1 MAKKKDVTTDNEIF
15 VAQKLAEDEL
25 NINEINKPLEM
36 LDFKSF
42 DNNKDLLDYQQQALI
57 NAFRMLVAYFRDF
70 KENKKEFYAFY
81 QKHYSFAHCDFAK
94 KKLNPLLKSH
104 FKVENHCV
112 SFENFINR
120 LAFYMA
126 TGSGKTI
133 VIIKLV
139 ELLSVAIR
147 MGLIPK
153 KNIMFFSANE
163 HLIKQFEKEIEKYNR
178 NKDYFKQ
185 IDFKNLKSVTNKDF
199 HHAPKNSF
207 IEKIAL
213 FYYRADL
220 MSDEESKEN
229 LLNYKDYWDNGEN
242 YVILDEAHK
251 GNKTESKR
259 QAIFSLLSLKGF
271 LFNFSATFTEE
282 SDLITAVYNLSVGE
296 WVKLGYGKESV
307 LLKKNNLNAFKE
319 LKDLNDREKEIALL
333 KALLLLGMQK
343 RHQTEG
349 YFYDPLMLVFTH
361 SVNVKNSDAEI
372 FFKTLARVIENDDG
386 SDFLKAKDDL
396 LEELKNPEFLFSD
409 DKDKGYKVNVFKESL
424 KSMDFKGL
432 KEEVFYAS
440 NGHIEVI
447 INPKNNQEI
456 AFKLN
461 TSDKVFCL
469 IRIGDITEWICEK
482 LKSVKVV
489 SKNLSFKEE
498 SYFSQI
504 DKSSINILVGS
515 RTFDTGWDST
525 RPSVILFLNIGLDDD
540 AKKLVKQS
548 FGRGVRIESVKN
560 QRQRLAYL
568 DIDEAIK
575 KDLKPNA
582 AMLETLFVIPTNHAS
597 LEAILKIQKESENKG
612 ENRGSWREIKLEKTP
627 IKHALFVPC
636 YRKEQ
641 TNALKISPSASF
653 KMSEKNFKDLKEYFH
668 LMSEKHF
675 ILKHE
680 IYDPKDYTLL
690 KEMIQTAHFKKV
702 PTWHY
707 KDLDH
712 MISEIKGKKGYTL
725 LKDLI
730 QTAHFKKVS
739 TWHYKDLDHMIS
751 EIKGK
756 LYPNQKVPKDEFN
769 ALDSEKIVHF
779 KRIKVRADKKEE
791 LIQTIQ
797 EVKEYAPLDKETLRI
812 KIAQGEIDPY
822 DTEKHKQDKTFKV
835 DEAEL
840 LKLKEHYYT
849 PLIKAKN
856 CDWLKHVVKVES
868 ESDFLEE
875 LLKIVETLQENYDF
889 WAFSKIDE
897 HLDNLFIP
905 YFNNAAER
913 KFFPDFIFWLQ
924 KGGTQIICF
933 IDPKGS
939 KHTDYEHKA
948 DAYQLFKDK
957 IFNPKNDPNL
967 KIKVVLKFYGDKD
980 DVGERY
986 RDDWIK
992 EGELKDFFLKQLA

>member
-25 NINEINKPLEM
+25 NTNEINEPLER

-42 DNNKDLLDYQQQALI
+42 DNNKELLDYQQQALI
-57 NAFRMLVAYFRDF
+57 NAFRMLAAYFRDF

-81 QKHYSFAHCDFAK
+81 QKHYSFANCDFAK

-163 HLIKQFEKEIEKYNR
+163 NLIKQFEKEIEKYNR
-178 NKDYFKQ
+178 GKDYFKQ
-185 IDFKNLKSVTNKDF
+185 IDFKSLKSVTNKDF
-199 HHAPKNSF
+199 HHAPKDFF

-220 MSDEESKEN
+220 MNDEESKEN

-251 GNKTESKR
+251 GNKSESKR

-343 RHQTEG
+343 RYQTEG

-386 SDFLKAKDDL
+386 SDFLKAKEDL

-409 DKDKGYKVNVFKESL
+409 GKDKDYKVKVFKEGL

-469 IRIGDITEWICEK
+469 IKIGDITEWICEK

-515 RTFDTGWDST
+515 RTFETGWDST

-568 DIDEAIK
+568 DIDGAIK
-575 KDLKPNA
+575 KALKPNA
-582 AMLETLFVIPTNHAS
+582 AMLETLFVIPTNYAS
-597 LEAILKIQKESENKG
+597 LEAILKFQKESENKG
-612 ENRGSWREIKLEKTP
+612 ENRGSWREIKLEKTR
-627 IKHALFVPC
+627 IEHALFVPC
-636 YRKEQ
+636 YQKKQ

-680 IYDPKDYTLL
+680 IYDPKDYELL
-690 KEMIQTAHFKKV
+690 R
-702 PTWHY
+702 
-707 KDLDH
+707 
-712 MISEIKGKKGYTL
+712 
-725 LKDLI
+725 DLI

-739 TWHYKDLDHMIS
+739 TWHYKDLDYMIS

-769 ALDSEKIVHF
+769 ALDNEKIVHF
-779 KRIKVRADKKEE
+779 KRVKVRADKQEE
-791 LIQTIQ
+791 LVKTIQ
-797 EVKEYAPLDKETLRI
+797 EVKEYAPLDKETLI
-812 KIAQGEIDPY
+812 KKIAQGEIDPY
-822 DTEKHKQDKTFKV
+822 DTEKHKQNKTFKV

-856 CDWLKHVVKVES
+856 CDWLKHVVKVKS

-875 LLKIVETLQENYDF
+875 LLKITETLQENYDF

-905 YFNNAAER
+905 YIDNATER
-913 KFFPDFIFWLQ
+913 RFFPDFIFWLQ

-957 IFNPKNDPNL
+957 IFNPKDNPNF
-967 KIKVVLKFYGDKD
+967 KIKVVLKFYGNKD

-986 RDDWIK
+986 RDLWIEK
-992 EGELKDFFLKQLA
+992 GKLEDFFLKQLA

>member
-1 MAKKKDVTTDNEIF
+1 MAKKKDLTSYNEIF

-25 NINEINKPLEM
+25 NTNEINEPLERI
-36 LDFKSF
+36 DFKSF
-42 DNNKDLLDYQQQALI
+42 DNNKELLDYQQQALI

-81 QKHYSFAHCDFAK
+81 QKHYSFANCDFTH

-104 FKVENHCV
+104 FKVENQCV

-147 MGLIPK
+147 MGLIPN

-163 HLIKQFEKEIEKYNR
+163 NLIKQFEKEIEKYNR
-178 NKDYFKQ
+178 GKDFSKQ
-185 IDFKNLKSVTNKDF
+185 IDFKNLKSITHQDF
-199 HHAPKNSF
+199 HRAPKGF
-207 IEKIAL
+207 FEKITL

-220 MSDEESKEN
+220 MNDEESKEN

-251 GNKTESKR
+251 GNKSESKR

-282 SDLITAVYNLSVGE
+282 SDLITSVYNLSVGE

-307 LLKKNNLNAFKE
+307 LLKKNNLNAFKD

-343 RHQTEG
+343 RYKTEV
-349 YFYDPLMLVFTH
+349 YFHDPLMLVFTH
-361 SVNVKNSDAEI
+361 SVNVENSDAEI
-372 FFKTLARVIENDDG
+372 FFKTLVRVIENDDG
-386 SDFLKAKDDL
+386 NDFVKAKENL
-396 LEELKNPEFLFSD
+396 LEEIKDTEFLFSANK
-409 DKDKGYKVNVFKESL
+409 DKDYKVKVFKEGL

-469 IRIGDITEWICEK
+469 IKIGDITEWICEK

-504 DKSSINILVGS
+504 DRSSINILVGS
-515 RTFDTGWDST
+515 RTFETGWDST

-568 DIDEAIK
+568 EIDEAIK
-575 KDLKPNA
+575 ENLKPNA

-597 LEAILKIQKESENKG
+597 LEAILKIQKESENRG
-612 ENRGSWREIKLEKTP
+612 ESRGTWREITLEKTP
-627 IKHALFVPC
+627 IKHDLFVPC
-636 YRKEQ
+636 YRKEP
-641 TNALKISPSASF
+641 TSILKLPENASF
-653 KMSEKNFKDLKEYFH
+653 KMSEKNFKDLKECFN

-680 IYDPKDYTLL
+680 IYDPKDYATL
-690 KEMIQTAHFKKV
+690 KDMIQQAHV
-702 PTWHY
+702 
-707 KDLDH
+707 
-712 MISEIKGKKGYTL
+712 
-725 LKDLI
+725 
-730 QTAHFKKVS
+730 KKVS
-739 TWHYKDLDHMIS
+739 TWHYKDLDYMIS

-779 KRIKVRADKKEE
+779 KRIKVKAGKKEE
-791 LIQTIQ
+791 LVKKIQ
-797 EVKEYAPLDKETLRI
+797 EVKEYAPLDKETLRK

-822 DTEKHKQDKTFKV
+822 DTEKHKQDKTFEV
-835 DEAEL
+835 DGAEL

-856 CDWLKHVVKVES
+856 CDWLKHVVKVKS

-875 LLKIVETLQENYDF
+875 LLKITETLQENYDF

-905 YFNNAAER
+905 YINDATER
-913 KFFPDFIFWLQ
+913 RFFPDFIFWLQ
-924 KGGTQIICF
+924 KGDTQIICF
-933 IDPKGS
+933 IDPKGIAYA
-939 KHTDYEHKA
+939 DYEHKA
-948 DAYQLFKDK
+948 DAYKLFKDK
-957 IFNPKNDPNL
+957 IFSPKNNPHF

-980 DVGERY
+980 RVGDNY
-986 RDDWIK
+986 RDYWIQK
-992 EGELKDFFLKQLA
+992 GKLNDFFLTLKD

>member
-1 MAKKKDVTTDNEIF
+1 MAKKKDLTSYNEIF

-25 NINEINKPLEM
+25 NTDEINEPLER

-42 DNNKDLLDYQQQALI
+42 DSNKELLDYQQQALI

-70 KENKKEFYAFY
+70 KGRKKEFYAFY
-81 QKHYSFAHCDFAK
+81 QEHYSFANCDFTN
-94 KKLNPLLKSH
+94 KKLNHLLKSH
-104 FKVENHCV
+104 FKVENQRV

-139 ELLSVAIR
+139 ELLSVAMG

-163 HLIKQFEKEIEKYNR
+163 NLIKQFEKEIEKYNR
-178 NKDYFKQ
+178 GKDFSKQ
-185 IDFKNLKSVTNKDF
+185 IDFKNLKSITHKDF
-199 HHAPKNSF
+199 HRAPKGF
-207 IEKIAL
+207 FEKIAL

-220 MSDEESKEN
+220 MNDEESKEN

-251 GNKTESKR
+251 GNKSESKR

-282 SDLITAVYNLSVGE
+282 SDLITSVYNLSVGE

-307 LLKKNNLNAFKE
+307 LLKKNNLNAFKD

-343 RHQTEG
+343 RYKTEG
-349 YFYDPLMLVFTH
+349 YFHDPLMLVFTH

-386 SDFLKAKDDL
+386 NDFSKAKEDL
-396 LEELKNPEFLFSD
+396 LEELKDPEFLFSANK
-409 DKDKGYKVNVFKESL
+409 DKDYKVKVFKEGL

-432 KEEVFYAS
+432 KEEVFYANS
-440 NGHIEVI
+440 GHIEVI

-515 RTFDTGWDST
+515 RTFETGWDST

-582 AMLETLFVIPTNHAS
+582 AMLETLFVIPTNHVS
-597 LEAILKIQKESENKG
+597 LEAILKIQKESENGG
-612 ENRGSWREIKLEKTP
+612 ESRGSWREIKLEKTL
-627 IKHALFVPC
+627 IKHDLFVPC
-636 YRKEQ
+636 YRKEP
-641 TNALKISPSASF
+641 TSILKIPENASF
-653 KMSEKNFKDLKEYFH
+653 KMSEKNFKDLKEYFN

-680 IYDPKDYTLL
+680 IYDPKDYATL
-690 KEMIQTAHFKKV
+690 KDMIQK
-702 PTWHY
+702 
-707 KDLDH
+707 
-712 MISEIKGKKGYTL
+712 
-725 LKDLI
+725 
-730 QTAHFKKVS
+730 AHFKKVS
-739 TWHYKDLDHMIS
+739 TWHYKDLDYMIS

-756 LYPNQKVPKDEFN
+756 LYPNKKVPKNEFN
-769 ALDSEKIVHF
+769 ALDNEKIVHF
-779 KRIKVRADKKEE
+779 KRIKVKADKQEA
-791 LIQTIQ
+791 LIKTIQ
-797 EVKEYAPLDKETLRI
+797 EVKEHAPLDKETLRI

-822 DTEKHKQDKTFKV
+822 DTEKHKQDKTFEV
-835 DEAEL
+835 DGAEL

-849 PLIKAKN
+849 PLIKAKD
-856 CDWLKHVVKVES
+856 CDWLKHVVKVKS
-868 ESDFLEE
+868 EIDFLQE
-875 LLKIVETLQENYDF
+875 LQDQETTKTLQANYDF
-889 WAFSKIDE
+889 WAFSRIDE

-905 YFNNAAER
+905 YIDGAAER
-913 KFFPDFIFWLQ
+913 RFFPDFIFWLQ
-924 KGGTQIICF
+924 KGDTQIICF
-933 IDPKGS
+933 IDPKGTKIS
-939 KHTDYEHKA
+939 DYQHKA
-948 DAYQLFKDK
+948 GAYKLFKDK
-957 IFNPKNDPNL
+957 IFNPKNDPYF

-980 DVGERY
+980 RVGDNY
-986 RDDWIK
+986 RDYWIQK
-992 EGELKDFFLKQLA
+992 GKLNDFFLTLKD

>member
-1 MAKKKDVTTDNEIF
+1 MAKKKDLTTHNEIF
-15 VAQKLAEDEL
+15 VAQKLAEEEL
-25 NINEINKPLEM
+25 NINEINEPLEM

-42 DNNKDLLDYQQQALI
+42 DNNKELLDYQQQALI
-57 NAFRMLVAYFRDF
+57 NAFRVLVAYFRDF
-70 KENKKEFYAFY
+70 KEDKKEFYAFY
-81 QKHYSFAHCDFAK
+81 QKHYSFANCDFAK
-94 KKLNPLLKSH
+94 KKLNHLLKNS
-104 FKVENHCV
+104 FKVENNCV
-112 SFENFINR
+112 KFENFINR

-139 ELLSVAIR
+139 ELLSVAMG

-178 NKDYFKQ
+178 NKDYSKQ
-185 IDFKNLKSVTNKDF
+185 IDFKNLKGVKNKDF
-199 HHAPKNSF
+199 YHASKDF
-207 IEKIAL
+207 LMEKIAL

-220 MSDEESKEN
+220 MNDEESKEN
-229 LLNYKDYWDNGEN
+229 LLNYKDCWDNGEN

-282 SDLITAVYNLSVGE
+282 SDLITVVYNLSVGE

-343 RHQTEG
+343 RYKVEG

-361 SVNVKNSDAEI
+361 SVNVENSDAEI
-372 FFKTLARVIENDDG
+372 FFKTLARVIENDDEG
-386 SDFLKAKDDL
+386 DFLKAKEDL
-396 LEELKNPEFLFSD
+396 LEELKDPEFLFSD
-409 DKDKGYKVNVFKESL
+409 NKDQDYKIEVFKESL

-432 KEEVFYAS
+432 KEEIFYAS

-469 IRIGDITEWICEK
+469 IKIGDITEWICEK

-568 DIDEAIK
+568 EIDEAIK
-575 KDLKPNA
+575 DRLKPNA

-597 LEAILKIQKESENKG
+597 LEAILKFQKESENGG
-612 ENRGSWREIKLEKTP
+612 ENRGSWREIKLEKTR

-680 IYDPKDYTLL
+680 IYNPKDYTLL

-702 PTWHY
+702 
-707 KDLDH
+707 
-712 MISEIKGKKGYTL
+712 
-725 LKDLI
+725 
-730 QTAHFKKVS
+730 S
-739 TWHYKDLDHMIS
+739 TWHYKDLDDLIS
-751 EIKGK
+751 ILKK
-756 LYPNQKVPKDEFN
+756 RLYLNQKVPKDEFN
-769 ALDSEKIVHF
+769 TLDNEKIVHF
-779 KRIKVRADKKEE
+779 KRVKVRADKKEK

-797 EVKEYAPLDKETLRI
+797 EVKEYAPLDK
-812 KIAQGEIDPY
+812 D
-822 DTEKHKQDKTFKV
+822 KHKQDRTFKV

-849 PLIKAKN
+849 PLIKAKS
-856 CDWLKHVVKVES
+856 CDWLKHVVKIKS

-875 LLKIVETLQENYDF
+875 LLKITETLQENYDF

-905 YFNNAAER
+905 YIDNGATER

-967 KIKVVLKFYGDKD
+967 KIQVVLKFYGNKD
-980 DVGERY
+980 GVGERY
-986 RDDWIK
+986 RDLWIEK
-992 EGELKDFFLKQLA
+992 GKLEDFFLTL

>member
-1 MAKKKDVTTDNEIF
+1 MAKKKDLTSYNEIF

-25 NINEINKPLEM
+25 NTNEINEPLER

-42 DNNKDLLDYQQQALI
+42 DSNKELLDYQQQALI

-81 QKHYSFAHCDFAK
+81 QEHYSFANCDFTH

-104 FKVENHCV
+104 FKVENKCV

-163 HLIKQFEKEIEKYNR
+163 NLIKQFEKEIEKYNR
-178 NKDYFKQ
+178 GKDFSKQ
-185 IDFKNLKSVTNKDF
+185 IDFKNLKSVTHKDF
-199 HHAPKNSF
+199 HRAPKDF
-207 IEKIAL
+207 FEKIAL

-220 MSDEESKEN
+220 MNDEESKEN

-251 GNKTESKR
+251 GNKSESKR

-307 LLKKNNLNAFKE
+307 LLKKNNLSAFKD

-343 RHQTEG
+343 RYKTEG
-349 YFYDPLMLVFTH
+349 YFHDPLMLVFTH
-361 SVNVKNSDAEI
+361 SVNVENSDAEI

-386 SDFLKAKDDL
+386 NDFLKAKEDL
-396 LEELKNPEFLFSD
+396 LEEIKNPEFLFSD
-409 DKDKGYKVNVFKESL
+409 DKDKDYKVKVFKEGL

-469 IRIGDITEWICEK
+469 IKIGDITEWIHEK

-515 RTFDTGWDST
+515 RTFETGWDST

-575 KDLKPNA
+575 KALKPNA
-582 AMLETLFVIPTNHAS
+582 AMLETLFVIPTNPAS
-597 LEAILKIQKESENKG
+597 LEAILNIQKESENGG
-612 ENRGSWREIKLEKTP
+612 ESRGSWREIKLEKTP
-627 IKHALFVPC
+627 IKHKLFVPC
-636 YRKEQ
+636 YRKEP
-641 TNALKISPSASF
+641 TSITELPENASF
-653 KMSEKNFKDLKEYFH
+653 KMSGENFKDLKECFN

-680 IYDPKDYTLL
+680 IYDPKDYEQL
-690 KEMIQTAHFKKV
+690 KKMIQK
-702 PTWHY
+702 
-707 KDLDH
+707 
-712 MISEIKGKKGYTL
+712 
-725 LKDLI
+725 
-730 QTAHFKKVS
+730 AHFKKVS
-739 TWHYKDLDHMIS
+739 TWHYKDLDYMIS

-769 ALDSEKIVHF
+769 ALDNEKIVHF
-779 KRIKVRADKKEE
+779 KRIKVKAHKEEE
-791 LIQTIQ
+791 LIKTIQ
-797 EVKEYAPLDKETLRI
+797 EVKEHEPLDKETLRI

-822 DTEKHKQDKTFKV
+822 DAEKHKQNKTFEV
-835 DEAEL
+835 DDAEL

-849 PLIKAKN
+849 PLIKAKD
-856 CDWLKHVVKVES
+856 CDWLKHVVKVGS
-868 ESDFLEE
+868 EIDFLKE
-875 LLKIVETLQENYDF
+875 LLETETTKTLQENYDF

-905 YFNNAAER
+905 YIGENATER
-913 KFFPDFIFWLQ
+913 RFFPDFIFWLQ
-924 KGGTQIICF
+924 KGDTQIICF
-933 IDPKGS
+933 IDPKGTE
-939 KHTDYEHKA
+939 HTSGLRKA
-948 DAYQLFKDK
+948 DIYKPFKDK
-957 IFNPKNDPNL
+957 VFNSKDDPHF

-980 DVGERY
+980 RVPEEY
-986 RDDWIK
+986 RDYWIK
-992 EGELKDFFLKQLA
+992 KGKLNDFFLTMKD

>member
-1 MAKKKDVTTDNEIF
+1 MAKKKQEVRNNEIF
-15 VAQKLAEDEL
+15 VAQKLAEEEL
-25 NINEINKPLEM
+25 NANEINEPLEM

-42 DNNKDLLDYQQQALI
+42 DNDKELLDYQQQALI

-70 KENKKEFYAFY
+70 KEDKKEFYAFY
-81 QKHYSFAHCDFAK
+81 QKHYSFANCDFAK
-94 KKLNPLLKSH
+94 KKLNHLLKSH

-112 SFENFINR
+112 RFENFINR

-139 ELLSVAIR
+139 ELLSVAMG

-178 NKDYFKQ
+178 NKDYAKQ
-185 IDFKNLKSVTNKDF
+185 IDFKNLKSVKNKDF
-199 HHAPKNSF
+199 YHSPKDF
-207 IEKIAL
+207 LVEMEKIAL

-229 LLNYKDYWDNGEN
+229 LLNYKDCWDNGEN

-259 QAIFSLLSLKGF
+259 QAIFSLLSQKGF

-307 LLKKNNLNAFKE
+307 LLKKNDLNAFKE

-343 RHQTEG
+343 RYKVKG
-349 YFYDPLMLVFTH
+349 YFHDPLMLVFTH
-361 SVNVKNSDAEI
+361 SVNVENSDAEI
-372 FFKTLARVIENDDG
+372 FFKTLARVIENDDE
-386 SDFLKAKDDL
+386 SDFKKAKDDL

-409 DKDKGYKVNVFKESL
+409 GKEQNYRIEVFKESL
-424 KSMDFKGL
+424 KGMDFKGL

-440 NGHIEVI
+440 SGHIEVI

-469 IRIGDITEWICEK
+469 IRIGDITEWIREK

-515 RTFDTGWDST
+515 RAFDTGWDST

-568 DIDEAIK
+568 DIDEAVK
-575 KDLKPNA
+575 EKLEPNA

-597 LEAILKIQKESENKG
+597 LEAILKFQKESENGG

-641 TNALKISPSASF
+641 TNALKIPPSASF

-680 IYDPKDYTLL
+680 IYNPKDY
-690 KEMIQTAHFKKV
+690 E
-702 PTWHY
+702 
-707 KDLDH
+707 
-712 MISEIKGKKGYTL
+712 L
-725 LKDLI
+725 LKDMI
-730 QTAHFKKVS
+730 QKEHFKKVS
-739 TWHYKDLDHMIS
+739 TWHYKDLDYMIS

-769 ALDSEKIVHF
+769 ALDNEKIVHF
-779 KRIKVRADKKEE
+779 KRVKVKASKKEE
-791 LIQTIQ
+791 LMKAIQ

-812 KIAQGEIDPY
+812 KIAQGEIDI
-822 DTEKHKQDKTFKV
+822 DNIDKHKQDRTFKV

-856 CDWLKHVVKVES
+856 CDWLKHVVNVES
-868 ESDFLEE
+868 EIDFLKE
-875 LLKIVETLQENYDF
+875 LQKTETIKTLQENYDF

-905 YFNNAAER
+905 YFNGATER

-924 KGGTQIICF
+924 KGDTQIICF
-933 IDPKGS
+933 IDPKGTE
-939 KHTDYEHKA
+939 HTSSQRKA
-948 DAYQLFKDK
+948 VWYKKLFKDK
-957 IFNPKNDPNL
+957 VFNPKDNPNL

-980 DVGERY
+980 KVVEG
-986 RDDWIK
+986 RDYWIK
-992 EGELKDFFLKQLA
+992 KGKLEYFFLDLKDWSDFIERG

>member
-1 MAKKKDVTTDNEIF
+1 MAKKKDLTTHNEIF

-25 NINEINKPLEM
+25 NANEINEPLEM

-42 DNNKDLLDYQQQALI
+42 DSNKELLDYQQQALI

-81 QKHYSFAHCDFAK
+81 QEHYSFANCDFTN
-94 KKLNPLLKSH
+94 KKLNHLLKSH
-104 FKVENHCV
+104 FKVKNQRV

-139 ELLSVAIR
+139 ELLSVAMG

-163 HLIKQFEKEIEKYNR
+163 NLIKQFEKEIEKYNR
-178 NKDYFKQ
+178 GKDFSKQ
-185 IDFKNLKSVTNKDF
+185 IDFKNLKSVTHKDF
-199 HHAPKNSF
+199 HRAPKDF
-207 IEKIAL
+207 FEKITL

-220 MSDEESKEN
+220 MNDEESKEN

-251 GNKTESKR
+251 GNKSESKR

-282 SDLITAVYNLSVGE
+282 SDLITSVYNLSVGE

-307 LLKKNNLNAFKE
+307 LLKKNNLNAFKD

-343 RHQTEG
+343 RYKTEG
-349 YFYDPLMLVFTH
+349 YFHDPLMLVFTH
-361 SVNVKNSDAEI
+361 SVNVENSDAEI
-372 FFKTLARVIENDDG
+372 FFKTLARVIENDDE
-386 SDFLKAKDDL
+386 SDFVKAKEDL

-409 DKDKGYKVNVFKESL
+409 GKDKDYKVKVFKEGL

-432 KEEVFYAS
+432 KEAVFYAS
-440 NGHIEVI
+440 NGYIEVI

-469 IRIGDITEWICEK
+469 IKIGDITEWICEK
-482 LKSVKVV
+482 LKSVKVA

-568 DIDEAIK
+568 EIDGAIK

-597 LEAILKIQKESENKG
+597 LEAILKFQKESENKG
-612 ENRGSWREIKLEKTP
+612 ENRGSWREIKLEKTR
-627 IKHALFVPC
+627 IEHALFVPC

-641 TNALKISPSASF
+641 TNALKISQSASF
-653 KMSEKNFKDLKEYFH
+653 KMSEKNFKDLKEYFN

-680 IYDPKDYTLL
+680 IYDPKDYALL

-707 KDLDH
+707 KDLD
-712 MISEIKGKKGYTL
+712 Y
-725 LKDLI
+725 
-730 QTAHFKKVS
+730 
-739 TWHYKDLDHMIS
+739 MIS

-779 KRIKVRADKKEE
+779 KRIKVRADKKEK

-797 EVKEYAPLDKETLRI
+797 EVKEHAPLDKETLRT
-812 KIAQGEIDPY
+812 KIAQGEIDI
-822 DTEKHKQDKTFKV
+822 DNIEKHKQDRTFKV

-849 PLIKAKN
+849 PLIKAKD
-856 CDWLKHVVKVES
+856 CDWLKHVVKVKS

-875 LLKIVETLQENYDF
+875 LLKITETLQENYDF

-905 YFNNAAER
+905 YIDNGTTER

-924 KGGTQIICF
+924 KSGTQIICF

-957 IFNPKNDPNL
+957 IFNPKDDPNL

-980 DVGERY
+980 DVADGY
-986 RDDWIK
+986 RDYWIK
-992 EGELKDFFLKQLA
+992 KGKLEDFFLTLKA

>member
-1 MAKKKDVTTDNEIF
+1 MAKKKDLTTDNEIF
-15 VAQKLAEDEL
+15 VAQKLAEEEL
-25 NINEINKPLEM
+25 NANEINEPLER

-42 DNNKDLLDYQQQALI
+42 DSNKELLDYQQQALI

-81 QKHYSFAHCDFAK
+81 QKHYSFANCDFAK

-104 FKVENHCV
+104 FKMENHCV

-163 HLIKQFEKEIEKYNR
+163 NLIKQFEKEIEKYNR
-178 NKDYFKQ
+178 GKDYFKQ
-185 IDFKNLKSVTNKDF
+185 IDFKSLKSVTHKDF
-199 HHAPKNSF
+199 HRAPKNVLKEM
-207 IEKIAL
+207 EKIAL

-220 MSDEESKEN
+220 MNDEESKEN
-229 LLNYKDYWDNGEN
+229 LLNYRDYWDNGEN

-251 GNKTESKR
+251 GNKSESKR

-307 LLKKNNLNAFKE
+307 LLKKNNLSAFKE

-343 RHQTEG
+343 RYQTEG

-361 SVNVKNSDAEI
+361 SVNVENSDAEI
-372 FFKTLARVIENDDG
+372 FFKTLVRVIENDDG
-386 SDFLKAKDDL
+386 SDFLKAKEDL

-409 DKDKGYKVNVFKESL
+409 DKDKGYKVKVFKEGL
-424 KSMDFKGL
+424 KNMDFKGL
-432 KEEVFYAS
+432 KEEVFYAN

-469 IRIGDITEWICEK
+469 IKIGDITEWICEK

-504 DKSSINILVGS
+504 DRSSINILVGS
-515 RTFDTGWDST
+515 RTFETGWDST

-575 KDLKPNA
+575 ENLKPNA

-597 LEAILKIQKESENKG
+597 LEAILKFQKESENKG
-612 ENRGSWREIKLEKTP
+612 ENRGSWREIKLEKTR
-627 IKHALFVPC
+627 IEHALFVPC

-680 IYDPKDYTLL
+680 IYNPKDYALL
-690 KEMIQTAHFKKV
+690 KEMIQTV
-702 PTWHY
+702 
-707 KDLDH
+707 
-712 MISEIKGKKGYTL
+712 
-725 LKDLI
+725 
-730 QTAHFKKVS
+730 HFKKVS
-739 TWHYKDLDHMIS
+739 TWHYKDLDYMIS

-769 ALDSEKIVHF
+769 ALDNEKIVHF
-779 KRIKVRADKKEE
+779 KRIKVKADKKEK

-797 EVKEYAPLDKETLRI
+797 EVKEYAPLDKERI
-812 KIAQGEIDPY
+812 KIAQGEIDI
-822 DTEKHKQDKTFKV
+822 DNIDKHKQDRTFKV

-856 CDWLKHVVKVES
+856 CDWLKHVVKVKS

-875 LLKIVETLQENYDF
+875 LLKITETLQENYDF

-905 YFNNAAER
+905 YIDNGATER

-924 KGGTQIICF
+924 KGSTQFICF

-948 DAYQLFKDK
+948 DAYKLFKDK

-967 KIKVVLKFYGDKD
+967 KIKVVLKFYGNKD

>member
-1 MAKKKDVTTDNEIF
+1 MAKKKDLTTDNEIF

-25 NINEINKPLEM
+25 NTNEINEPLER

-42 DNNKDLLDYQQQALI
+42 DNNKELLDYQQQALI

-81 QKHYSFAHCDFAK
+81 QERYSFAHCDFAK

-178 NKDYFKQ
+178 GKDYSKQ
-185 IDFKNLKSVTNKDF
+185 IDFKSLKSVTHKDF
-199 HHAPKNSF
+199 HRAPKGSF

-251 GNKTESKR
+251 GNKSESKR
-259 QAIFSLLSLKGF
+259 QAIFSLLSLRGF

-343 RHQTEG
+343 RYKTEG

-372 FFKTLARVIENDDG
+372 FFKTLARVIENDDEN
-386 SDFLKAKDDL
+386 DFLKAKEDL

-409 DKDKGYKVNVFKESL
+409 DKDKEKEYKIKVFKEGL
-424 KSMDFKGL
+424 NDLDFKGL

-515 RTFDTGWDST
+515 RTFETGWDST

-582 AMLETLFVIPTNHAS
+582 AMLETLFVIATKS
-597 LEAILKIQKESENKG
+597 ESVKAILDLKEESSDP
-612 ENRGSWREIKLEKTP
+612 SWCEVELEKTP
-627 IKHALFVPC
+627 IEHALFVPC
-636 YRKEQ
+636 YQEKSIKATDLQ
-641 TNALKISPSASF
+641 SGSF

-680 IYDPKDYTLL
+680 IYNPKDY
-690 KEMIQTAHFKKV
+690 E
-702 PTWHY
+702 
-707 KDLDH
+707 
-712 MISEIKGKKGYTL
+712 L

-730 QTAHFKKVS
+730 QTKRFEIELN
-739 TWHYKDLDHMIS
+739 WHYKDLDDLIS
-751 EIKGK
+751 ILKK
-756 LYPNQKVPKDEFN
+756 RLYLNQKVPKDEFN

-779 KRIKVRADKKEE
+779 KRIQVKADKKEE
-791 LIQTIQ
+791 LVKTIQ
-797 EVKEYAPLDKETLRI
+797 EVKEYAPLDKETLRM

-822 DTEKHKQDKTFKV
+822 DTEKHKQDRTFKV
-835 DEAEL
+835 GDAEL

-856 CDWLKHVVKVES
+856 CDWLKHVVKVKS

-875 LLKIVETLQENYDF
+875 LLKITETLQENYDF

-905 YFNNAAER
+905 YIDNSTGER

-924 KGGTQIICF
+924 KGNTQIICF

-948 DAYQLFKDK
+948 DAYKLFKDK
-957 IFNPKNDPNL
+957 VFSSKDDPNL

-980 DVGERY
+980 DVAELY
-986 RDDWIK
+986 RDYWIK
-992 EGELKDFFLKQLA
+992 KGKLEDFFLTLKA

>member
-1 MAKKKDVTTDNEIF
+1 MAKKKQEIRNNEIF
-15 VAQKLAEDEL
+15 VAQKLAEEEL
-25 NINEINKPLEM
+25 NANEINDPLEM

-42 DNNKDLLDYQQQALI
+42 DNNKELLDYQQQALI

-81 QKHYSFAHCDFAK
+81 QKHYSFANCDFAK
-94 KKLNPLLKSH
+94 KKLNHLLKSY

-112 SFENFINR
+112 RFENFINR

-139 ELLSVAIR
+139 ELLSVAMG

-178 NKDYFKQ
+178 GKDYSKQ
-185 IDFKNLKSVTNKDF
+185 IDFKDLKSVTNKDF
-199 HHAPKNSF
+199 YHSPKDF
-207 IEKIAL
+207 FQKIAL

-229 LLNYKDYWDNGEN
+229 LLNYKDCWNNGEN

-259 QAIFSLLSLKGF
+259 QAIFSLLSQKGF

-343 RHQTEG
+343 RYKVEG
-349 YFYDPLMLVFTH
+349 YFHDPLMLVFTH
-361 SVNVKNSDAEI
+361 SVNVENSDAEI
-372 FFKTLARVIENDDG
+372 FFKTLARVIENDDE
-386 SDFLKAKDDL
+386 SDFSKAKDDL
-396 LEELKNPEFLFSD
+396 LEELKAPEFLFSD
-409 DKDKGYKVNVFKESL
+409 GKDQNYKIEVFKKSL
-424 KSMDFKGL
+424 NDMDFKGL
-432 KEEVFYAS
+432 KEAVFYAS

-469 IRIGDITEWICEK
+469 IRIGDITEWIREK
-482 LKSVKVV
+482 LKGVRVV

-504 DKSSINILVGS
+504 DESSINILVGS
-515 RTFDTGWDST
+515 RAFDTGWDST

-568 DIDEAIK
+568 DIDK
-575 KDLKPNA
+575 TVKNNLKPNA

-597 LEAILKIQKESENKG
+597 LEAILKFQKESENGG
-612 ENRGSWREIKLEKTP
+612 ENRGSWHEIKLEKTH
-627 IKHALFVPC
+627 IEHALFVPC

-641 TNALKISPSASF
+641 TNALKIPPSASF

-680 IYDPKDYTLL
+680 IYNPKDY
-690 KEMIQTAHFKKV
+690 E
-702 PTWHY
+702 
-707 KDLDH
+707 
-712 MISEIKGKKGYTL
+712 L
-725 LKDLI
+725 LKDMI
-730 QTAHFKKVS
+730 QKEHFKKVS
-739 TWHYKDLDHMIS
+739 TWHYKDLDYMIS

-769 ALDSEKIVHF
+769 ALDNEKIVHF
-779 KRIKVRADKKEE
+779 KRIKVKAGKKEA
-791 LIQTIQ
+791 LMKTIQ
-797 EVKEYAPLDKETLRI
+797 EVKEYAP
-812 KIAQGEIDPY
+812 Y
-822 DTEKHKQDKTFKV
+822 DTDKHKQDRTFKV
-835 DEAEL
+835 GDAEL

-856 CDWLKHVVKVES
+856 CDWLKHVVKVKS

-875 LLKIVETLQENYDF
+875 LLKITETLQDNYDF

-905 YFNNAAER
+905 YIDNSTGER

-939 KHTDYEHKA
+939 KNTDYECKA
-948 DAYQLFKDK
+948 DAYELFEDK
-957 IFNPKNDPNL
+957 VFNPKDDPNL

-980 DVGERY
+980 GVGERY
-986 RDDWIK
+986 RDLWIEK
-992 EGELKDFFLKQLA
+992 GKLEYFFLNLKD

>member
-1 MAKKKDVTTDNEIF
+1 MAKKKDLTSYNEIF

-25 NINEINKPLEM
+25 NTNEINEPLER

-42 DNNKDLLDYQQQALI
+42 DNNKELLDYQQQALI

-81 QKHYSFAHCDFAK
+81 QEHYSFANCDFAK
-94 KKLNPLLKSH
+94 KKLHPLLKNH
-104 FKVENHCV
+104 FKAENHCV
-112 SFENFINR
+112 SFEHFINR

-163 HLIKQFEKEIEKYNR
+163 NLIKQFEKEIEKYNR
-178 NKDYFKQ
+178 GKDFSKQ
-185 IDFKNLKSVTNKDF
+185 IDFKNLKSITHKDF
-199 HHAPKNSF
+199 HRAPKGF
-207 IEKIAL
+207 FEKIAL

-220 MSDEESKEN
+220 MNDEESKEN

-251 GNKTESKR
+251 GNKSESKR

-282 SDLITAVYNLSVGE
+282 SDLITSVYNLSVGE

-307 LLKKNNLNAFKE
+307 LLKKNNLNAFKD

-343 RHQTEG
+343 RYKIEG

-372 FFKTLARVIENDDG
+372 FFKTLARVIENDDEN
-386 SDFLKAKDDL
+386 DFLKAKEDL
-396 LEELKNPEFLFSD
+396 LEEIKDPEFLFSANK
-409 DKDKGYKVNVFKESL
+409 DKDYKVKVFKEGL

-469 IRIGDITEWICEK
+469 IKIGDITEWICEK

-515 RTFDTGWDST
+515 RTFETGWDST

-575 KDLKPNA
+575 ENLKPNA

-597 LEAILKIQKESENKG
+597 LEAILKIQKESENRG
-612 ENRGSWREIKLEKTP
+612 ESRGSWREIKLEKTP

-636 YRKEQ
+636 YRKEP
-641 TNALKISPSASF
+641 TSILKLPENASF
-653 KMSEKNFKDLKEYFH
+653 KMSEKNFKDLKECFN

-680 IYDPKDYTLL
+680 IYDPKDYEQL
-690 KEMIQTAHFKKV
+690 KKMIQK
-702 PTWHY
+702 
-707 KDLDH
+707 
-712 MISEIKGKKGYTL
+712 E
-725 LKDLI
+725 
-730 QTAHFKKVS
+730 HFKKVS
-739 TWHYKDLDHMIS
+739 TWHYKDLDYMIS

-769 ALDSEKIVHF
+769 ALDNEKIVHF
-779 KRIKVRADKKEE
+779 KRIKVKADKQEE
-791 LIQTIQ
+791 LIKTIQ
-797 EVKEYAPLDKETLRI
+797 EVKEHAPLDKETLRI

-822 DTEKHKQDKTFKV
+822 DAEKHKQDKTFKV
-835 DEAEL
+835 DGTEL

-849 PLIKAKN
+849 PLIKAKD
-856 CDWLKHVVKVES
+856 CDWLKHVVKVKS
-868 ESDFLEE
+868 EIDFLQE
-875 LLKIVETLQENYDF
+875 LQDQETTKTLQENYDF

-905 YFNNAAER
+905 YIGEHVIER
-913 KFFPDFIFWLQ
+913 RFFPDFIFWLQ
-924 KGGTQIICF
+924 KGDTQIICF
-933 IDPKGS
+933 IDPKGTE
-939 KHTDYEHKA
+939 HTSSLRKA
-948 DAYQLFKDK
+948 DVYKLFKDK
-957 IFNPKNDPNL
+957 IFNPKNDPHF

-980 DVGERY
+980 RVPEDY
-986 RDDWIK
+986 RDYWIK
-992 EGELKDFFLKQLA
+992 KGKLNDFFLTMKS

>member
-1 MAKKKDVTTDNEIF
+1 MAKKKDLTSYNEIF

-25 NINEINKPLEM
+25 NTNEINEPLER

-42 DNNKDLLDYQQQALI
+42 DSNKELLDYQQQALT

-70 KENKKEFYAFY
+70 KGSKKEFYAFY
-81 QKHYSFAHCDFAK
+81 QEHYSFANCDFTH

-104 FKVENHCV
+104 FKVENQCV

-139 ELLSVAIR
+139 ELLSVAMG

-163 HLIKQFEKEIEKYNR
+163 NLIKQFEKEIEKYNR
-178 NKDYFKQ
+178 GKNFSKQ
-185 IDFKNLKSVTNKDF
+185 IDFKNLKSITHKDF
-199 HHAPKNSF
+199 HRAPKGF
-207 IEKIAL
+207 FEKIAL

-220 MSDEESKEN
+220 MNDEESKEN

-251 GNKTESKR
+251 GNKSESKR

-282 SDLITAVYNLSVGE
+282 SDLITSVYNLSVGE

-307 LLKKNNLNAFKE
+307 LLKKNNLNAFKDS
-319 LKDLNDREKEIALL
+319 KDLNDREKEIALL

-343 RHQTEG
+343 RYKTEG
-349 YFYDPLMLVFTH
+349 YFYGPLMLVFTH
-361 SVNVKNSDAEI
+361 SVNVENSDAEI

-386 SDFLKAKDDL
+386 NDFSKAKEDL
-396 LEELKNPEFLFSD
+396 LEEIKDPEFLFSD
-409 DKDKGYKVNVFKESL
+409 DKDKDYKVKVFKEGL

-469 IRIGDITEWICEK
+469 IKIGDITEWICEK

-504 DKSSINILVGS
+504 DRSSINILVGS
-515 RTFDTGWDST
+515 RTFETGWDST

-548 FGRGVRIESVKN
+548 FGRGVRIESLKN

-568 DIDEAIK
+568 DIDETIK
-575 KDLKPNA
+575 ENLKPNA

-597 LEAILKIQKESENKG
+597 LEAILTIQKESENRG
-612 ENRGSWREIKLEKTP
+612 ENRGSWREITLEKTP
-627 IKHALFVPC
+627 IKHDLFVPC
-636 YRKEQ
+636 YRKEP
-641 TNALKISPSASF
+641 TSILKIPENASF
-653 KMSEKNFKDLKEYFH
+653 KMSEKNFKDLKEYFN

-680 IYDPKDYTLL
+680 IYDPKDYAAL
-690 KEMIQTAHFKKV
+690 KDMIQK
-702 PTWHY
+702 
-707 KDLDH
+707 
-712 MISEIKGKKGYTL
+712 
-725 LKDLI
+725 
-730 QTAHFKKVS
+730 AHFKKVS
-739 TWHYKDLDHMIS
+739 TWHYKDLDYMIS

-769 ALDSEKIVHF
+769 ALDNEKIVHF
-779 KRIKVRADKKEE
+779 KRIKVKADKQEA
-791 LIQTIQ
+791 LIKTIQ
-797 EVKEYAPLDKETLRI
+797 EVKEHAPLDKETLRI

-822 DTEKHKQDKTFKV
+822 DAEKHKQDKTFEV
-835 DEAEL
+835 DGAEL

-849 PLIKAKN
+849 PLIKAKD
-856 CDWLKHVVKVES
+856 CDWLKHVVKVKS
-868 ESDFLEE
+868 EIDFLQE
-875 LLKIVETLQENYDF
+875 LQDQETTKTLQENYDF

-905 YFNNAAER
+905 YINNVAER
-913 KFFPDFIFWLQ
+913 RFFPDFIFWLQ
-924 KGGTQIICF
+924 KGDTQIICF
-933 IDPKGS
+933 IDPKGI
-939 KHTDYEHKA
+939 TYADYEHKA
-948 DAYQLFKDK
+948 DAYKLFKDK
-957 IFNPKNDPNL
+957 IFNPKNNPHF

-980 DVGERY
+980 RVGDNY
-986 RDDWIK
+986 RDYWIQK
-992 EGELKDFFLKQLA
+992 GKLNDFFLTLKD

>member
-1 MAKKKDVTTDNEIF
+1 MAKKKDLTSYNEIF

-25 NINEINKPLEM
+25 NTNEINEPLER

-42 DNNKDLLDYQQQALI
+42 DSNKELLDYQQRALI

-70 KENKKEFYAFY
+70 KGSKKEFYAFY
-81 QKHYSFAHCDFAK
+81 QEHYPFAHCDFTN
-94 KKLNPLLKSH
+94 KKLNPLLKGY

-163 HLIKQFEKEIEKYNR
+163 NLIKQFEKEIEKYNR
-178 NKDYFKQ
+178 GKDFSKQ
-185 IDFKNLKSVTNKDF
+185 IDFKNLKKVTHKDF
-199 HHAPKNSF
+199 HRTSKGF
-207 IEKIAL
+207 FEKIAL

-220 MSDEESKEN
+220 MNDEESKEN

-251 GNKTESKR
+251 GNKSESKR

-282 SDLITAVYNLSVGE
+282 SDLITSVYNLSVGE

-307 LLKKNNLNAFKE
+307 LLKKNNLNAFKDS
-319 LKDLNDREKEIALL
+319 KDLNDREKEIALL

-343 RHQTEG
+343 RYKTEG

-361 SVNVKNSDAEI
+361 SVNVENSDAEI

-386 SDFLKAKDDL
+386 NDFLKAKEDL
-396 LEELKNPEFLFSD
+396 LEEIKNPEFLFSANK
-409 DKDKGYKVNVFKESL
+409 DKDYKVKVFKEGL

-432 KEEVFYAS
+432 KEEVFYANS
-440 NGHIEVI
+440 GHIEVI

-469 IRIGDITEWICEK
+469 IKIGDITEWICEK

-504 DKSSINILVGS
+504 DRSSINILVGS
-515 RTFDTGWDST
+515 RTFETGWDST

-548 FGRGVRIESVKN
+548 FGRGVRIESIKN

-575 KDLKPNA
+575 ENLKPNA

-597 LEAILKIQKESENKG
+597 LEAILTIQKESENRG
-612 ENRGSWREIKLEKTP
+612 ENRGSWREITLEKTP
-627 IKHALFVPC
+627 IKHDLFVPC
-636 YRKEQ
+636 YRKEP
-641 TNALKISPSASF
+641 TSILKISPNASF
-653 KMSEKNFKDLKEYFH
+653 KMSEKNFKDLKEYFN

-680 IYDPKDYTLL
+680 IYDPKDYATL
-690 KEMIQTAHFKKV
+690 KDMIQK
-702 PTWHY
+702 
-707 KDLDH
+707 
-712 MISEIKGKKGYTL
+712 
-725 LKDLI
+725 
-730 QTAHFKKVS
+730 AHFKKVS
-739 TWHYKDLDHMIS
+739 TWHYKDLDYMIS

-769 ALDSEKIVHF
+769 ALDNEKIVHF
-779 KRIKVRADKKEE
+779 KRIKVKVDKQEA
-791 LIQTIQ
+791 LIKTIQ
-797 EVKEYAPLDKETLRI
+797 EVKEHAPLDKETLI
-812 KIAQGEIDPY
+812 KKIAQGEIDPH
-822 DTEKHKQDKTFKV
+822 DTEKHKQDKTFEV
-835 DEAEL
+835 DGAEL

-849 PLIKAKN
+849 PLIKAKD
-856 CDWLKHVVKVES
+856 CDWLKHVVKVKS
-868 ESDFLEE
+868 EIDFLQE
-875 LLKIVETLQENYDF
+875 LQDQETTKTLQTNYDF

-905 YFNNAAER
+905 YINNVAER
-913 KFFPDFIFWLQ
+913 RFFPDFIFWLQ
-924 KGGTQIICF
+924 KGDTQIICF
-933 IDPKGS
+933 IDPKGI
-939 KHTDYEHKA
+939 TYADYQLKA
-948 DAYQLFKDK
+948 DAYKLFKDK
-957 IFNPKNDPNL
+957 IFNPKNNPHF

-980 DVGERY
+980 KVGDNY
-986 RDDWIK
+986 RDYWIQK
-992 EGELKDFFLKQLA
+992 GKLNDFFLTLKD

>member
-1 MAKKKDVTTDNEIF
+1 MAKKKDLTTHNEIF
-15 VAQKLAEDEL
+15 VAQKLAEEEL
-25 NINEINKPLEM
+25 NANEINDPLEM

-42 DNNKDLLDYQQQALI
+42 DNNKELLDYQQQALI
-57 NAFRMLVAYFRDF
+57 NAFRMLAAYFRDF

-81 QKHYSFAHCDFAK
+81 QKHYSFANCDFAK

-112 SFENFINR
+112 RFENFINR

-139 ELLSVAIR
+139 ELLSVAIG

-178 NKDYFKQ
+178 GKDYFKQ
-185 IDFKNLKSVTNKDF
+185 IDFKNLKSVKNKDF
-199 HHAPKNSF
+199 YHAPKNSF
-207 IEKIAL
+207 IEKIVL

-220 MSDEESKEN
+220 MNDEESKEN

-259 QAIFSLLSLKGF
+259 QAIFSLLSLRGF

-343 RHQTEG
+343 RYQTEG

-386 SDFLKAKDDL
+386 SDFLKAKEDL

-409 DKDKGYKVNVFKESL
+409 GKDKEKEYEIKVFKEGL

-568 DIDEAIK
+568 EIDGAIK
-575 KDLKPNA
+575 KALKPNA

-680 IYDPKDYTLL
+680 IYNPKDYALL
-690 KEMIQTAHFKKV
+690 KEM
-702 PTWHY
+702 
-707 KDLDH
+707 
-712 MISEIKGKKGYTL
+712 
-725 LKDLI
+725 I

-739 TWHYKDLDHMIS
+739 TWHYKDLDYMIS

-769 ALDSEKIVHF
+769 ALDDNEKIVHF
-779 KRIKVRADKKEE
+779 KRIKVKADKQEE
-791 LIQTIQ
+791 LIKTIQ
-797 EVKEYAPLDKETLRI
+797 EVKEHAPLDKERI

-822 DTEKHKQDKTFKV
+822 DTEKHKQNKTFEV
-835 DEAEL
+835 DDAEL

-856 CDWLKHVVKVES
+856 CDWLKHVVKVKS

-875 LLKIVETLQENYDF
+875 LQETETIKTLQENYDF

-905 YFNNAAER
+905 YIDNGTTER
-913 KFFPDFIFWLQ
+913 KFFPDFIFWLE

-957 IFNPKNDPNL
+957 IFNPKDDPNL

-986 RDDWIK
+986 RDLWIEK
-992 EGELKDFFLKQLA
+992 GKLEYFFLDLKD

>member
-1 MAKKKDVTTDNEIF
+1 MAKKKDLTSYNEIF

-25 NINEINKPLEM
+25 NTNEINEPLER

-42 DNNKDLLDYQQQALI
+42 DSNKELLDYQQQALI
-57 NAFRMLVAYFRDF
+57 NAFRMLVAYFKDF
-70 KENKKEFYAFY
+70 KGSKKEFYAFY
-81 QKHYSFAHCDFAK
+81 QKHYSFANCDFTH
-94 KKLNPLLKSH
+94 KKLNHLLKSH

-163 HLIKQFEKEIEKYNR
+163 NLIKQFEKEIEKYNR
-178 NKDYFKQ
+178 GKDFSKQ
-185 IDFKNLKSVTNKDF
+185 IDFKNLKSVKNKDF
-199 HHAPKNSF
+199 YHAPKDFF
-207 IEKIAL
+207 IEKIVL

-220 MSDEESKEN
+220 MNDEESKEN

-251 GNKTESKR
+251 GNKSESKR

-343 RHQTEG
+343 RYKIEG
-349 YFYDPLMLVFTH
+349 YFHDPLMLVFTH

-386 SDFLKAKDDL
+386 NDFLKAKEDL
-396 LEELKNPEFLFSD
+396 LEEIKDPEFLFSD
-409 DKDKGYKVNVFKESL
+409 DKDKDYKVKVFKEGL

-432 KEEVFYAS
+432 KEEVFYAN

-469 IRIGDITEWICEK
+469 IKIGDITEWICEK

-504 DKSSINILVGS
+504 DRSSINILVGS
-515 RTFDTGWDST
+515 RTFETGWDST

-568 DIDEAIK
+568 DIDKSIK

-597 LEAILKIQKESENKG
+597 LEAILKIQKESENRG
-612 ENRGSWREIKLEKTP
+612 EHRGSWREIKLEKTP

-636 YRKEQ
+636 YRKEP
-641 TNALKISPSASF
+641 TSILKIPESASF
-653 KMSEKNFKDLKEYFH
+653 KMSEKNFKDLKEYFN

-680 IYDPKDYTLL
+680 IYDPKDYAML
-690 KEMIQTAHFKKV
+690 KDMIQKV
-702 PTWHY
+702 
-707 KDLDH
+707 
-712 MISEIKGKKGYTL
+712 
-725 LKDLI
+725 
-730 QTAHFKKVS
+730 HFKKVS
-739 TWHYKDLDHMIS
+739 TWHYKDLDYMIS
-751 EIKGK
+751 EIRGK

-769 ALDSEKIVHF
+769 ALDNEKIVHF
-779 KRIKVRADKKEE
+779 KRIKVKADKQEE
-791 LIQTIQ
+791 LVKTIQ
-797 EVKEYAPLDKETLRI
+797 KVKEHAP
-812 KIAQGEIDPY
+812 Y
-822 DTEKHKQDKTFKV
+822 KTFKV

-849 PLIKAKN
+849 PLIKAKD
-856 CDWLKHVVKVES
+856 CDWLKHVVKVKS
-868 ESDFLEE
+868 EIDFLQE
-875 LLKIVETLQENYDF
+875 LQDQETIKTLQENYDF
-889 WAFSKIDE
+889 WGFSKIDE

-905 YFNNAAER
+905 YIDNATER

-924 KGGTQIICF
+924 KSDTQIICF
-933 IDPKGS
+933 IDPKGI
-939 KHTDYEHKA
+939 TYADYEHKA
-948 DAYQLFKDK
+948 DAYKLFKNK
-957 IFNPKNDPNL
+957 IFSPKNNPHF

-980 DVGERY
+980 KVGDNY
-986 RDDWIK
+986 RDYWIQK
-992 EGELKDFFLKQLA
+992 GKLNDFFLTLKD

>member
-1 MAKKKDVTTDNEIF
+1 M
-15 VAQKLAEDEL
+15 
-25 NINEINKPLEM
+25 
-36 LDFKSF
+36 
-42 DNNKDLLDYQQQALI
+42 
-57 NAFRMLVAYFRDF
+57 
-70 KENKKEFYAFY
+70 
-81 QKHYSFAHCDFAK
+81 
-94 KKLNPLLKSH
+94 LKSH
-104 FKVENHCV
+104 FKVENGCV
-112 SFENFINR
+112 KFENFINR

-139 ELLSVAIR
+139 ELLSVAMG

-185 IDFKNLKSVTNKDF
+185 IDFKNLKSVKNKDF
-199 HHAPKNSF
+199 YHAPKNSF
-207 IEKIAL
+207 IEKIVL

-282 SDLITAVYNLSVGE
+282 SDLVTAVYNLSVGE

-343 RHQTEG
+343 RYQTEG

-372 FFKTLARVIENDDG
+372 FFKTLARVIENDDE
-386 SDFLKAKDDL
+386 SDFEKAKDDL

-409 DKDKGYKVNVFKESL
+409 DKDKDYKVKVFKESL

-515 RTFDTGWDST
+515 RAFDTGWDST

-568 DIDEAIK
+568 EIDEAIK

-582 AMLETLFVIPTNHAS
+582 AMLETLFVIATKS
-597 LEAILKIQKESENKG
+597 ESVKAILDLKEESSDP
-612 ENRGSWREIKLEKTP
+612 SWCEVELEKTP
-627 IKHALFVPC
+627 IEHALFVPC
-636 YRKEQ
+636 YQEKSIKATDLQ
-641 TNALKISPSASF
+641 SGSF

-680 IYDPKDYTLL
+680 IYDPKDYALL
-690 KEMIQTAHFKKV
+690 KEM
-702 PTWHY
+702 
-707 KDLDH
+707 
-712 MISEIKGKKGYTL
+712 
-725 LKDLI
+725 I

-739 TWHYKDLDHMIS
+739 TWHYKDLDYMIS

-769 ALDSEKIVHF
+769 ALDNEKIVHF
-779 KRIKVRADKKEE
+779 KRIKVKADKKEE
-791 LIQTIQ
+791 LVKKIQ
-797 EVKEYAPLDKETLRI
+797 EVKEHAPLDK
-812 KIAQGEIDPY
+812 GEIDPY
-822 DTEKHKQDKTFKV
+822 DTDKHKQDRTFKV

-856 CDWLKHVVKVES
+856 CDWLKHVVKVKS

-875 LLKIVETLQENYDF
+875 LLKITETLQENYDF

-905 YFNNAAER
+905 YIDNAAER

-939 KHTDYEHKA
+939 KHTDCEHKA
-948 DAYQLFKDK
+948 DAYQLFEDK
-957 IFNPKNDPNL
+957 VFNPKDDPNL

-986 RDDWIK
+986 RDLWIEK
-992 EGELKDFFLKQLA
+992 GKLEYFFLDLKD

>member
-1 MAKKKDVTTDNEIF
+1 MAKKKDLTSYNEIF
-15 VAQKLAEDEL
+15 VAQKLAEEEL
-25 NINEINKPLEM
+25 NTNEINEPLER

-42 DNNKDLLDYQQQALI
+42 DNNKELLDYQQQALI
-57 NAFRMLVAYFRDF
+57 NAFRILVAYFRDF

-81 QKHYSFAHCDFAK
+81 QEHYSFANCDFTH
-94 KKLNPLLKSH
+94 KKLNPLLKAY

-139 ELLSVAIR
+139 ELLSVAMG

-163 HLIKQFEKEIEKYNR
+163 NLIKQFEKEIEKYNR
-178 NKDYFKQ
+178 GKDFSKQ
-185 IDFKNLKSVTNKDF
+185 IDFKNLKSVTHKDF
-199 HHAPKNSF
+199 HRAPKGF
-207 IEKIAL
+207 FEKIAL

-251 GNKTESKR
+251 GNKFESKR

-282 SDLITAVYNLSVGE
+282 SDLITSVYNLSVGE

-307 LLKKNNLNAFKE
+307 LLKKNNLNAFKDS
-319 LKDLNDREKEIALL
+319 KDLNDREKEIALL

-343 RHQTEG
+343 RYKTEG
-349 YFYDPLMLVFTH
+349 YFHDPLMLVFTH
-361 SVNVKNSDAEI
+361 SVNVENSDAEI
-372 FFKTLARVIENDDG
+372 FFKTLARVIENDDEG
-386 SDFLKAKDDL
+386 DFVKAKEDL
-396 LEELKNPEFLFSD
+396 LEEIKDPEFLFSANK
-409 DKDKGYKVNVFKESL
+409 DKDYKVKVFKEGL

-432 KEEVFYAS
+432 KEEVFYANS
-440 NGHIEVI
+440 GHIEVI

-469 IRIGDITEWICEK
+469 IKIGDITEWICEK

-489 SKNLSFKEE
+489 SKNLSFKEK

-504 DKSSINILVGS
+504 DRSSINILVGS
-515 RTFDTGWDST
+515 RTFETGWDST

-548 FGRGVRIESVKN
+548 FGRGVRIESLKN

-568 DIDEAIK
+568 DIDETIK

-597 LEAILKIQKESENKG
+597 LEAILKIQKESENRG
-612 ENRGSWREIKLEKTP
+612 ENRGSWREITLEKTP

-636 YRKEQ
+636 YRKEP
-641 TNALKISPSASF
+641 TSILKIPESASF
-653 KMSEKNFKDLKEYFH
+653 KMSEKNFKDLKEYFN

-680 IYDPKDYTLL
+680 IYDPKDYTQL
-690 KEMIQTAHFKKV
+690 KEMIQTK
-702 PTWHY
+702 
-707 KDLDH
+707 
-712 MISEIKGKKGYTL
+712 
-725 LKDLI
+725 
-730 QTAHFKKVS
+730 HFKKVS
-739 TWHYKDLDHMIS
+739 TWHYKDLDYMIS

-779 KRIKVRADKKEE
+779 KRIKVKADKQEE
-791 LIQTIQ
+791 LIKTIQ
-797 EVKEYAPLDKETLRI
+797 EVKEHA
-812 KIAQGEIDPY
+812 PY

-835 DEAEL
+835 GDAEL

-849 PLIKAKN
+849 PLIKAKD
-856 CDWLKHVVKVES
+856 CDWLKHVVKVKS
-868 ESDFLEE
+868 EIDFLQE
-875 LLKIVETLQENYDF
+875 LQDQETTKTLQANYDF

-905 YFNNAAER
+905 YIDGAAER
-913 KFFPDFIFWLQ
+913 RFFPDFIFWLQ
-924 KGGTQIICF
+924 KGDTQIICF
-933 IDPKGS
+933 IDPKGIIIS
-939 KHTDYEHKA
+939 DYQLKA
-948 DAYQLFKDK
+948 DAYKLFKNK
-957 IFNPKNDPNL
+957 IFNPKNDPHF
-967 KIKVVLKFYGDKD
+967 KIKVVLKFYGDKNR
-980 DVGERY
+980 VGDNY
-986 RDDWIK
+986 RDYWIQK
-992 EGELKDFFLKQLA
+992 GKLNDFFLTLKD

>member
-1 MAKKKDVTTDNEIF
+1 MAKKKDLTSYNEIF

-25 NINEINKPLEM
+25 NTNEINEPLER

-42 DNNKDLLDYQQQALI
+42 DSNKELLDYQQQALI
-57 NAFRMLVAYFRDF
+57 NAFRMLAAYFRDF

-81 QKHYSFAHCDFAK
+81 QERYSFAHCDFTN
-94 KKLNPLLKSH
+94 KKLNPLLKAY

-163 HLIKQFEKEIEKYNR
+163 NLIKQFEKEIEKYNR
-178 NKDYFKQ
+178 GKDFSKQ
-185 IDFKNLKSVTNKDF
+185 IDFKNLKKVTHKDF
-199 HHAPKNSF
+199 HRAPKDSF
-207 IEKIAL
+207 IKQIAL

-251 GNKTESKR
+251 GNKSESKR

-282 SDLITAVYNLSVGE
+282 SDLITSVYNLSVGE

-307 LLKKNNLNAFKE
+307 LLKKNNLNAFKD

-343 RHQTEG
+343 RYKTEG

-372 FFKTLARVIENDDG
+372 FFKTLARVIENDDE
-386 SDFLKAKDDL
+386 SDFLKAKEDL
-396 LEELKNPEFLFSD
+396 LEELRDPEFLFSD
-409 DKDKGYKVNVFKESL
+409 DKDKNYKVKVFKESL

-432 KEEVFYAS
+432 KEEVFYANS
-440 NGHIEVI
+440 GYIEVI

-469 IRIGDITEWICEK
+469 IKIGDITEWICEK

-489 SKNLSFKEE
+489 IKNLSFKEE

-504 DKSSINILVGS
+504 DRSSINILVGS
-515 RTFDTGWDST
+515 RTFETGWDST

-597 LEAILKIQKESENKG
+597 LEAILNIQKESENRS
-612 ENRGSWREIKLEKTP
+612 ENRGSWCEIKLEKTP
-627 IKHALFVPC
+627 IKHDLFVPC
-636 YRKEQ
+636 YRKEP
-641 TNALKISPSASF
+641 TSILKIPESASF
-653 KMSEKNFKDLKEYFH
+653 KMSEKNFKDLKEYFN

-680 IYDPKDYTLL
+680 IYDPKDYATL
-690 KEMIQTAHFKKV
+690 KEMIQKV
-702 PTWHY
+702 
-707 KDLDH
+707 
-712 MISEIKGKKGYTL
+712 
-725 LKDLI
+725 
-730 QTAHFKKVS
+730 HFKKVS
-739 TWHYKDLDHMIS
+739 TWHYKDLDYMIS

-756 LYPNQKVPKDEFN
+756 LYPNKKVPKDEFN
-769 ALDSEKIVHF
+769 ALDNEKIVHF
-779 KRIKVRADKKEE
+779 KRIKVKADKQEA
-791 LIQTIQ
+791 LIKTIQ
-797 EVKEYAPLDKETLRI
+797 EVEEHAPLDKETLRI
-812 KIAQGEIDPY
+812 KIAQ
-822 DTEKHKQDKTFKV
+822 DKTFKV
-835 DEAEL
+835 GDAEL

-849 PLIKAKN
+849 PLIKAKD
-856 CDWLKHVVKVES
+856 CDWLKHVVKVKS
-868 ESDFLEE
+868 EIDFLQE
-875 LLKIVETLQENYDF
+875 LQDQETTKTLQENYDF

-905 YFNNAAER
+905 YINNVAER
-913 KFFPDFIFWLQ
+913 RFFPDFIFWLQ
-924 KGGTQIICF
+924 KGDTQIICF
-933 IDPKGS
+933 IDPKGTKIS
-939 KHTDYEHKA
+939 DYQHKA
-948 DAYQLFKDK
+948 DAYKLFKDK
-957 IFNPKNDPNL
+957 VFHPKDDPHF

-980 DVGERY
+980 RVGEDY
-986 RDDWIK
+986 RDYWIQK
-992 EGELKDFFLKQLA
+992 GKLNDFFLTLKD

>member
-1 MAKKKDVTTDNEIF
+1 MAKKKQEVRNNEIF
-15 VAQKLAEDEL
+15 VAQKLAEEEL
-25 NINEINKPLEM
+25 NINEINDPLEM

-42 DNNKDLLDYQQQALI
+42 DSNKELLDYQQQALI
-57 NAFRMLVAYFRDF
+57 NAFRMLIAYFRDF

-81 QKHYSFAHCDFAK
+81 QKHYSFANCDFAK

-104 FKVENHCV
+104 FKVENNCV
-112 SFENFINR
+112 KFENFINR

-178 NKDYFKQ
+178 NKDYSKQ
-185 IDFKNLKSVTNKDF
+185 IDFKNLKSVKNKDF
-199 HHAPKNSF
+199 YRASNDVLM
-207 IEKIAL
+207 EKIVL

-220 MSDEESKEN
+220 MSDEENKEN
-229 LLNYKDYWDNGEN
+229 LLNYKDCWDNGEN

-259 QAIFSLLSLKGF
+259 QAIFSLLSLRGF

-343 RHQTEG
+343 RYQTEG
-349 YFYDPLMLVFTH
+349 YFHDPLMLVFTH
-361 SVNVKNSDAEI
+361 SVNVENSDAEI

-386 SDFLKAKDDL
+386 SDFLKAKEDL

-409 DKDKGYKVNVFKESL
+409 GKEQDYKIEVFKEGL

-432 KEEVFYAS
+432 KEAVFYAS
-440 NGHIEVI
+440 NGYIEVI

-469 IRIGDITEWICEK
+469 IRIGDITEWIHEK

-597 LEAILKIQKESENKG
+597 LEAILKFQKESENGG

-627 IKHALFVPC
+627 IEHALFVPC

-680 IYDPKDYTLL
+680 IYNPKDYELL
-690 KEMIQTAHFKKV
+690 KEM
-702 PTWHY
+702 
-707 KDLDH
+707 
-712 MISEIKGKKGYTL
+712 
-725 LKDLI
+725 I

-739 TWHYKDLDHMIS
+739 TWHYKDLDYMIS

-756 LYPNQKVPKDEFN
+756 LYLNQKVPKDEFN
-769 ALDSEKIVHF
+769 ALDNEKIVHF
-779 KRIKVRADKKEE
+779 KRVKVRADKKEK

-797 EVKEYAPLDKETLRI
+797 EVKEYAPLDKE
-812 KIAQGEIDPY
+812 
-822 DTEKHKQDKTFKV
+822 KHKQDRTFKV

-856 CDWLKHVVKVES
+856 CGWLKHVVKVKS

-875 LLKIVETLQENYDF
+875 LLKITETLQENYDF

-905 YFNNAAER
+905 YIDNGATER
-913 KFFPDFIFWLQ
+913 KFFPDFIFWLE

-948 DAYQLFKDK
+948 DAYKLFKDK
-957 IFNPKNDPNL
+957 IFNPKDDPHF
-967 KIKVVLKFYGDKD
+967 KIKVVLKFYGNKD

>member
-1 MAKKKDVTTDNEIF
+1 MAKKKQEVRNNEIF
-15 VAQKLAEDEL
+15 VAQKLAEEEL
-25 NINEINKPLEM
+25 NINEINDPLEM

-42 DNNKDLLDYQQQALI
+42 DSNKELLDYQQQALI

-81 QKHYSFAHCDFAK
+81 QKHYSFANCDFAK
-94 KKLNPLLKSH
+94 KKLNPLLKNY
-104 FKVENHCV
+104 FKVENNCV
-112 SFENFINR
+112 RFENFINR

-178 NKDYFKQ
+178 NKDYSKQ
-185 IDFKNLKSVTNKDF
+185 IDFKNLKSVKNKDF
-199 HHAPKNSF
+199 YHAPKNSF
-207 IEKIAL
+207 IEKIVL

-220 MSDEESKEN
+220 MNDEESKEN
-229 LLNYKDYWDNGEN
+229 LLNYKDCWDNGEN

-251 GNKTESKR
+251 GNKSESKR
-259 QAIFSLLSLKGF
+259 QAIFSLLSLRGF

-343 RHQTEG
+343 RYQTEG

-386 SDFLKAKDDL
+386 SDFLKAKEDL
-396 LEELKNPEFLFSD
+396 LEELKNPELLFSD
-409 DKDKGYKVNVFKESL
+409 DKDQKYKIEVFKEGL

-469 IRIGDITEWICEK
+469 IKIGDITEWICEK

-504 DKSSINILVGS
+504 DKSNINILVGS

-575 KDLKPNA
+575 DKLKPHA
-582 AMLETLFVIPTNHAS
+582 AMLETLFVIATKS
-597 LEAILKIQKESENKG
+597 ESVKAILDLKEESSDP
-612 ENRGSWREIKLEKTP
+612 SWYEVELEKTP
-627 IKHALFVPC
+627 IEHALFVPC
-636 YRKEQ
+636 YQEKCIKATDLE
-641 TNALKISPSASF
+641 SGSF

-680 IYDPKDYTLL
+680 IYDPKDYELL
-690 KEMIQTAHFKKV
+690 KDMIQTKRFEIELN
-702 PTWHY
+702 WHY
-707 KDLDH
+707 KDLD
-712 MISEIKGKKGYTL
+712 
-725 LKDLI
+725 DLI
-730 QTAHFKKVS
+730 SILKKR
-739 TWHYKDLDHMIS
+739 
-751 EIKGK
+751 
-756 LYPNQKVPKDEFN
+756 LYLNQKVPKDEFN
-769 ALDSEKIVHF
+769 ALDDEKIVHF
-779 KRIKVRADKKEE
+779 KRVKVKADKKEK

-797 EVKEYAPLDKETLRI
+797 EVKEYAPLDKETLRM
-812 KIAQGEIDPY
+812 KIAQGEIDI
-822 DTEKHKQDKTFKV
+822 DNIDKHKQDRTFKV

-868 ESDFLEE
+868 EIDFLKE
-875 LLKIVETLQENYDF
+875 LQETETMKTLQENYDF

-905 YFNNAAER
+905 YFNSATER
-913 KFFPDFIFWLQ
+913 KFFPDFIFWLE

-933 IDPKGS
+933 IDPKGTE
-939 KHTDYEHKA
+939 HTSSLRKA
-948 DAYQLFKDK
+948 YWYKELFKDK
-957 IFNPKNDPNL
+957 VFNPKDDPNF

-980 DVGERY
+980 KVVES
-986 RDDWIK
+986 RDLWIK
-992 EGELKDFFLKQLA
+992 KGELKDFFLKQLA

>member
-1 MAKKKDVTTDNEIF
+1 MAKKKDLTTHNEIF
-15 VAQKLAEDEL
+15 VAQKLAEEEL
-25 NINEINKPLEM
+25 DTNEINEPLEM

-42 DNNKDLLDYQQQALI
+42 DNNKELLDYQQQALI
-57 NAFRMLVAYFRDF
+57 NAFRVLVAYFRDF

-81 QKHYSFAHCDFAK
+81 QKHYSFANCDFAK
-94 KKLNPLLKSH
+94 KKLNPLLKNS
-104 FKVENHCV
+104 FKVENGCV
-112 SFENFINR
+112 RFENFINR

-185 IDFKNLKSVTNKDF
+185 IDFKNLKSVKNKDF
-199 HHAPKNSF
+199 YHAPKDF
-207 IEKIAL
+207 LMKKIAL

-220 MSDEESKEN
+220 MNDEGKEN
-229 LLNYKDYWDNGEN
+229 LLNYKDCWDNGEN

-343 RHQTEG
+343 RYKTEG

-396 LEELKNPEFLFSD
+396 LEELKGPEFLFSD
-409 DKDKGYKVNVFKESL
+409 DKDKDYKVEVFKEGL

-568 DIDEAIK
+568 DIDGAIK
-575 KDLKPNA
+575 DRLKPNA

-612 ENRGSWREIKLEKTP
+612 ENRGSWREIKLEKTR
-627 IKHALFVPC
+627 IEHALFVPC

-641 TNALKISPSASF
+641 TNALKIPQSASF
-653 KMSEKNFKDLKEYFH
+653 KMSEKNFKDLKEHFH

-680 IYDPKDYTLL
+680 IYNPKDY
-690 KEMIQTAHFKKV
+690 A
-702 PTWHY
+702 
-707 KDLDH
+707 
-712 MISEIKGKKGYTL
+712 L

-730 QTAHFKKVS
+730 QKEHFKKVS
-739 TWHYKDLDHMIS
+739 TWHYKDLDYMIS

-769 ALDSEKIVHF
+769 ALDNEKIVHF
-779 KRIKVRADKKEE
+779 KRIKVKADKKEK

-797 EVKEYAPLDKETLRI
+797 EVKEYAPLDKETLRK
-812 KIAQGEIDPY
+812 KIAQGEIDI
-822 DTEKHKQDKTFKV
+822 DNIEKHKQNKTFKV
-835 DEAEL
+835 GDAEL

-856 CDWLKHVVKVES
+856 CDWLKHVVKVKS

-875 LLKIVETLQENYDF
+875 LLKVTETLQENYDF

-905 YFNNAAER
+905 YIDNGATER

-948 DAYQLFKDK
+948 DAYKLFKDK
-957 IFNPKNDPNL
+957 VFSSKDDPHF

>member
-1 MAKKKDVTTDNEIF
+1 MAKKKDLTNEIF

-25 NINEINKPLEM
+25 NTNEINEPLER

-42 DNNKDLLDYQQQALI
+42 DSNKELLDYQQQALI

-81 QKHYSFAHCDFAK
+81 QEHYSFANCDFTN
-94 KKLNPLLKSH
+94 KKLNHLLKSH
-104 FKVENHCV
+104 FKVKNQRV

-163 HLIKQFEKEIEKYNR
+163 NLIKQFEKEIEKYNR
-178 NKDYFKQ
+178 GKDFSKQ
-185 IDFKNLKSVTNKDF
+185 IDFKNLKSVTHKDF
-199 HHAPKNSF
+199 HRAPKDF
-207 IEKIAL
+207 FEKIAL

-220 MSDEESKEN
+220 MNDEESKEN

-251 GNKTESKR
+251 GNKSESKR

-282 SDLITAVYNLSVGE
+282 SDLITSVYNLSVGE

-307 LLKKNNLNAFKE
+307 LLKKNNLIAFKD

-343 RHQTEG
+343 RYKTEG
-349 YFYDPLMLVFTH
+349 HFHDPLMLVFTH
-361 SVNVKNSDAEI
+361 SVNVENSDAEI

-386 SDFLKAKDDL
+386 NDFLKAKEDL
-396 LEELKNPEFLFSD
+396 LEEIKNPEFLFSD
-409 DKDKGYKVNVFKESL
+409 GKDKDYKVKVFKESL
-424 KSMDFKGL
+424 KNMDFKGL
-432 KEEVFYAS
+432 KEEVFYANS
-440 NGHIEVI
+440 GHIEVI

-461 TSDKVFCL
+461 TSDKIFCL
-469 IRIGDITEWICEK
+469 IKIGDITEWIYEK

-515 RTFDTGWDST
+515 RTFETGWDST

-568 DIDEAIK
+568 EIDEAIK
-575 KDLKPNA
+575 ENLKPNA

-597 LEAILKIQKESENKG
+597 LDAILKIQKESENRG

-627 IKHALFVPC
+627 IKHKLFVPC
-636 YRKEQ
+636 YRKEP
-641 TNALKISPSASF
+641 TSITELPKNASF
-653 KMSEKNFKDLKEYFH
+653 KMSGENFKDLKECFN

-680 IYDPKDYTLL
+680 IYDPKDYEQL
-690 KEMIQTAHFKKV
+690 KKMIEEEYV
-702 PTWHY
+702 
-707 KDLDH
+707 
-712 MISEIKGKKGYTL
+712 
-725 LKDLI
+725 
-730 QTAHFKKVS
+730 KKVS
-739 TWHYKDLDHMIS
+739 TWHYKDLDYMIS

-769 ALDSEKIVHF
+769 TLDNEKIVHF
-779 KRIKVRADKKEE
+779 KRIKVKAHKEEE
-791 LIQTIQ
+791 LIKTIQ
-797 EVKEYAPLDKETLRI
+797 EVKEHEPLDKETLI
-812 KIAQGEIDPY
+812 KEIAHD
-822 DTEKHKQDKTFKV
+822 
-835 DEAEL
+835 AEL

-856 CDWLKHVVKVES
+856 CDWLKHVVKVGS
-868 ESDFLEE
+868 EIDFLKE
-875 LLKIVETLQENYDF
+875 LLETETIKTLQENYDF

-905 YFNNAAER
+905 YFNSATER
-913 KFFPDFIFWLQ
+913 RFFPDFIFWLQ
-924 KGGTQIICF
+924 KGDTQIICF
-933 IDPKGS
+933 IDPKGT
-939 KHTDYEHKA
+939 KIAEYQHKA
-948 DAYQLFKDK
+948 DWYKKLFKDK
-957 IFNPKNDPNL
+957 VFSSKNDPNS
-967 KIKVVLKFYGDKD
+967 KIKVVLKFYGDRD
-980 DVGERY
+980 DVGEDY
-986 RDDWIK
+986 RDYWIK
-992 EGELKDFFLKQLA
+992 KGKLNDFFLTLKD

>member
-1 MAKKKDVTTDNEIF
+1 MAKKKDLTTHNEIF
-15 VAQKLAEDEL
+15 VAQKLAEEEL
-25 NINEINKPLEM
+25 NANEINDPLEM

-42 DNNKDLLDYQQQALI
+42 DNNKELLDYQQQALI
-57 NAFRMLVAYFRDF
+57 NAFRMLIAYFRDF

-81 QKHYSFAHCDFAK
+81 QKHYSFANCDFAK
-94 KKLNPLLKSH
+94 KKLNPLLKNS
-104 FKVENHCV
+104 FKVENGCV

-178 NKDYFKQ
+178 SKDYAKQ
-185 IDFKNLKSVTNKDF
+185 IDFKNLKSVTHKDF
-199 HHAPKNSF
+199 HHAPKGSF
-207 IEKIAL
+207 IEKIVL

-229 LLNYKDYWDNGEN
+229 LLNYKDCWDNGEN

-259 QAIFSLLSLKGF
+259 QAIFSLLSLRGF

-343 RHQTEG
+343 RYKVEG

-361 SVNVKNSDAEI
+361 SVNVENSDAEI

-409 DKDKGYKVNVFKESL
+409 DKDKDYKVKVFKEGL

-469 IRIGDITEWICEK
+469 IRIGDITEWIHEK

-515 RTFDTGWDST
+515 RAFDTGWDST

-568 DIDEAIK
+568 DIDPSIK
-575 KDLKPNA
+575 KALKPNA
-582 AMLETLFVIPTNHAS
+582 AMLETLFVIATKS
-597 LEAILKIQKESENKG
+597 ESVKAILDLKEESSDP
-612 ENRGSWREIKLEKTP
+612 SWCEVELEKTRM
-627 IKHALFVPC
+627 KHALFVPC
-636 YRKEQ
+636 YQEKCIKATDLE
-641 TNALKISPSASF
+641 SGSF

-680 IYDPKDYTLL
+680 IYNPKDY
-690 KEMIQTAHFKKV
+690 A
-702 PTWHY
+702 
-707 KDLDH
+707 
-712 MISEIKGKKGYTL
+712 L

-730 QTAHFKKVS
+730 QTKRFEIELN
-739 TWHYKDLDHMIS
+739 WHYKDLDYMIS

-769 ALDSEKIVHF
+769 ALDNEKIVHF
-779 KRIKVRADKKEE
+779 KRIKVKADKKEE
-791 LIQTIQ
+791 LVKTIQ
-797 EVKEYAPLDKETLRI
+797 EVKEYAPLD
-812 KIAQGEIDPY
+812 
-822 DTEKHKQDKTFKV
+822 TEKHRQNKTFEV
-835 DEAEL
+835 DDAEL

-856 CDWLKHVVKVES
+856 CDWLKHVVKVKS

-875 LLKIVETLQENYDF
+875 LLKITETLQENYDF

-905 YFNNAAER
+905 YIDNATER
-913 KFFPDFIFWLQ
+913 HFFPDFIFWLQ

-933 IDPKGS
+933 IDPKGTE
-939 KHTDYEHKA
+939 HTSSLRKA
-948 DAYQLFKDK
+948 DPYKNLFKDK
-957 IFNPKNDPNL
+957 VFNSKNDPNL
-967 KIKVVLKFYGDKD
+967 KIKVVLKFYGNKD
-980 DVGERY
+980 RVPELY
-986 RDDWIK
+986 RDVWIEK
-992 EGELKDFFLKQLA
+992 GELEYFFLDLKDLA

>member
-1 MAKKKDVTTDNEIF
+1 MAKKKDLTTDNEIF

-25 NINEINKPLEM
+25 NANEINEPLEM

-42 DNNKDLLDYQQQALI
+42 DSNKELLDYQQQALI
-57 NAFRMLVAYFRDF
+57 NAFRMLIAYFRDF

-81 QKHYSFAHCDFAK
+81 QKHYSFANCDFAK
-94 KKLNPLLKSH
+94 KKLNHLLKNS

-112 SFENFINR
+112 KFENFINR

-163 HLIKQFEKEIEKYNR
+163 NLIKQFEKEIEKYNR
-178 NKDYFKQ
+178 NKDYSKQ

-199 HHAPKNSF
+199 YHASKDF
-207 IEKIAL
+207 FQKIVL

-229 LLNYKDYWDNGEN
+229 LLNYKDCWDNGEN

-259 QAIFSLLSLKGF
+259 QAIFSLLSQKGF

-343 RHQTEG
+343 RYKTEG
-349 YFYDPLMLVFTH
+349 YFHDPLMLVFTH
-361 SVNVKNSDAEI
+361 SVNVENSDAEI
-372 FFKTLARVIENDDG
+372 FFKTLARVIENNDG
-386 SDFLKAKDDL
+386 SDFVKAKEDL

-409 DKDKGYKVNVFKESL
+409 GKDKDYKVKVFKEGL

-432 KEEVFYAS
+432 KEEVFYANS
-440 NGHIEVI
+440 GHIEVI

-469 IRIGDITEWICEK
+469 IKIGDITEWIHEK

-515 RTFDTGWDST
+515 RTFETGWDST

-568 DIDEAIK
+568 DIDGAIK
-575 KDLKPNA
+575 DRLKPNA

-597 LEAILKIQKESENKG
+597 LEAILKFQKESENGG

-641 TNALKISPSASF
+641 TNALKIPPSASF

-680 IYDPKDYTLL
+680 IYDPKDY
-690 KEMIQTAHFKKV
+690 A
-702 PTWHY
+702 
-707 KDLDH
+707 
-712 MISEIKGKKGYTL
+712 L

-730 QTAHFKKVS
+730 QTVHFKKVS
-739 TWHYKDLDHMIS
+739 TWHYKDLDYMIS

-779 KRIKVRADKKEE
+779 KRVKVRADKKEA
-791 LIQTIQ
+791 LMKTIQ
-797 EVKEYAPLDKETLRI
+797 EVKEYAPLDKETLRT
-812 KIAQGEIDPY
+812 KIEQGEIDPY
-822 DTEKHKQDKTFKV
+822 DTEKHKQDRTFKV
-835 DEAEL
+835 GDAEL

-856 CDWLKHVVKVES
+856 CDWLKHVVKVKS
-868 ESDFLEE
+868 ESNFLEE
-875 LLKIVETLQENYDF
+875 LLKITETLQENYDF

-905 YFNNAAER
+905 YIDNATER
-913 KFFPDFIFWLQ
+913 CFFPDFIFWLQ

-957 IFNPKNDPNL
+957 IFNPKNDPNF
-967 KIKVVLKFYGDKD
+967 KIKVVLKFYGNKD

-992 EGELKDFFLKQLA
+992 KGKLEDFFLKQLA

>member
-1 MAKKKDVTTDNEIF
+1 MAKKKDLTSYNEIF

-25 NINEINKPLEM
+25 NTNEINEPLER

-42 DNNKDLLDYQQQALI
+42 DNNKELLDYQQQALI
-57 NAFRMLVAYFRDF
+57 NAFRMLAAYFRDF

-81 QKHYSFAHCDFAK
+81 QEHYPFANCDFTH
-94 KKLNPLLKSH
+94 KKLNHLLKSH
-104 FKVENHCV
+104 FKVENQRV
-112 SFENFINR
+112 SFEHFINR

-163 HLIKQFEKEIEKYNR
+163 NLIKQFEKEIEKYNR
-178 NKDYFKQ
+178 DKDFSKQ
-185 IDFKNLKSVTNKDF
+185 IDFKNLKSITHKDF
-199 HHAPKNSF
+199 HRAPKGF
-207 IEKIAL
+207 FEKIAL

-220 MSDEESKEN
+220 MNDEESKEN

-251 GNKTESKR
+251 GNKSESKR

-307 LLKKNNLNAFKE
+307 LLNKNNLNAFKD

-343 RHQTEG
+343 RYKTEG
-349 YFYDPLMLVFTH
+349 YFHDPLMLVFTH
-361 SVNVKNSDAEI
+361 SVNVENSDAEI
-372 FFKTLARVIENDDG
+372 FFKTLARVIENDDEG
-386 SDFLKAKDDL
+386 DFSKAKEDL
-396 LEELKNPEFLFSD
+396 LEEIKDPEFLFSD
-409 DKDKGYKVNVFKESL
+409 DKDKDYKVKVFKEGL

-432 KEEVFYAS
+432 KEEVFYANS
-440 NGHIEVI
+440 GHIEVI

-469 IRIGDITEWICEK
+469 IKIGDITEWICEK

-504 DKSSINILVGS
+504 DRSSINILVGS
-515 RTFDTGWDST
+515 RTFETGWDST

-575 KDLKPNA
+575 ENLKPNA

-597 LEAILKIQKESENKG
+597 LEAILKIQKESENRG
-612 ENRGSWREIKLEKTP
+612 ESRGSWREIKLEKTP

-636 YRKEQ
+636 YRKEP
-641 TNALKISPSASF
+641 TSILKLPENASF
-653 KMSEKNFKDLKEYFH
+653 KMSEKNFKDLKECFN

-680 IYDPKDYTLL
+680 IYDPKDYEQL
-690 KEMIQTAHFKKV
+690 KKMIQK
-702 PTWHY
+702 
-707 KDLDH
+707 
-712 MISEIKGKKGYTL
+712 E
-725 LKDLI
+725 
-730 QTAHFKKVS
+730 HFKKVS
-739 TWHYKDLDHMIS
+739 TWHYKDLDYMIS

-769 ALDSEKIVHF
+769 ALDNEKIVHF
-779 KRIKVRADKKEE
+779 KRIKVKADKQEE
-791 LIQTIQ
+791 LIKTIQ
-797 EVKEYAPLDKETLRI
+797 EVKEHAPLDKETLRI

-822 DTEKHKQDKTFKV
+822 DAEKHKQDKTFKV
-835 DEAEL
+835 DGTEL

-849 PLIKAKN
+849 PLIKAKD
-856 CDWLKHVVKVES
+856 CDWLKHVVKVKS
-868 ESDFLEE
+868 EIDFLQE
-875 LLKIVETLQENYDF
+875 LQDQETTKTLQENYDF

-905 YFNNAAER
+905 YIGEHVIER
-913 KFFPDFIFWLQ
+913 RFFPDFIFWLQ
-924 KGGTQIICF
+924 KGDTQIICF
-933 IDPKGS
+933 IDPKGTE
-939 KHTDYEHKA
+939 HTSSLRKA
-948 DAYQLFKDK
+948 DVYKLFKDK
-957 IFNPKNDPNL
+957 IFNPKNDPNF
-967 KIKVVLKFYGDKD
+967 KIKVVLKFYGNKD
-980 DVGERY
+980 RVPEDY
-986 RDDWIK
+986 RDYWIK
-992 EGELKDFFLKQLA
+992 KGKLNDFFLTMKS

>member
-1 MAKKKDVTTDNEIF
+1 MAKKKDLTSYNEIF
-15 VAQKLAEDEL
+15 VAQKLAEEEL
-25 NINEINKPLEM
+25 NTNEINEPLER

-42 DNNKDLLDYQQQALI
+42 DSNKELLDYQQQALI

-81 QKHYSFAHCDFAK
+81 QEHYSFANCDFTH
-94 KKLNPLLKSH
+94 KKLNPLLKAY
-104 FKVENHCV
+104 FKVENQRV

-139 ELLSVAIR
+139 ELLSVAMG

-163 HLIKQFEKEIEKYNR
+163 NLIKQFEKEIEKYNR
-178 NKDYFKQ
+178 GKDFSKQ
-185 IDFKNLKSVTNKDF
+185 IDFKNLKSVTHKDF
-199 HHAPKNSF
+199 HRAPKDF
-207 IEKIAL
+207 FEKIAL

-220 MSDEESKEN
+220 MNDEESKEN

-251 GNKTESKR
+251 GNKSESKR

-282 SDLITAVYNLSVGE
+282 SDLITSVYNLSVGE

-307 LLKKNNLNAFKE
+307 LLKKNNLNAFKD

-343 RHQTEG
+343 RYKIEG
-349 YFYDPLMLVFTH
+349 YFHDPLMLVFTH
-361 SVNVKNSDAEI
+361 SVNVENSDAEI

-386 SDFLKAKDDL
+386 NDFVKAKEDL
-396 LEELKNPEFLFSD
+396 LEEIKDPEFLFSANK
-409 DKDKGYKVNVFKESL
+409 DKDYKVKVFKEGL

-432 KEEVFYAS
+432 KEEVFYANS
-440 NGHIEVI
+440 GHIEVI

-469 IRIGDITEWICEK
+469 IKIGDITEWICEK

-504 DKSSINILVGS
+504 DRSSINILVGS
-515 RTFDTGWDST
+515 RTFETGWDST

-568 DIDEAIK
+568 DIDETIK
-575 KDLKPNA
+575 ENLKPNA

-597 LEAILKIQKESENKG
+597 LEAILKIQKESENGG

-627 IKHALFVPC
+627 IEHTLFAPC
-636 YRKEQ
+636 YRKEP
-641 TNALKISPSASF
+641 TSILELPESTSF
-653 KMSEKNFKDLKEYFH
+653 KMSEKNFKDLKECFN

-680 IYDPKDYTLL
+680 IYDPKDYKQL
-690 KEMIQTAHFKKV
+690 KEMIQKAHFKR
-702 PTWHY
+702 
-707 KDLDH
+707 
-712 MISEIKGKKGYTL
+712 
-725 LKDLI
+725 
-730 QTAHFKKVS
+730 VS
-739 TWHYKDLDHMIS
+739 TWHYKDLDYMIS

-769 ALDSEKIVHF
+769 ALDNEKIVHF
-779 KRIKVRADKKEE
+779 KRIKVKAHKQEE
-791 LIQTIQ
+791 LIKTIQ
-797 EVKEYAPLDKETLRI
+797 EVKEHA
-812 KIAQGEIDPY
+812 PY
-822 DTEKHKQDKTFKV
+822 DAEKHKQNKMFKV
-835 DEAEL
+835 GDAEL

-849 PLIKAKN
+849 PLIKAKD
-856 CDWLKHVVKVES
+856 CDWLKHVVKVKS
-868 ESDFLEE
+868 EIDFLQE
-875 LLKIVETLQENYDF
+875 LQDQETTKTLQENYDF

-905 YFNNAAER
+905 YINNVAER
-913 KFFPDFIFWLQ
+913 RFFPDFIFWLQ
-924 KGGTQIICF
+924 KGDTQIICF
-933 IDPKGS
+933 IDPKGIIIS
-939 KHTDYEHKA
+939 DYQLKA
-948 DAYQLFKDK
+948 DAYKLFKDK
-957 IFNPKNDPNL
+957 IFNPKNNPHF

-980 DVGERY
+980 RVGDNY
-986 RDDWIK
+986 RDYWIQK
-992 EGELKDFFLKQLA
+992 GKLNDFFLTLKDQFIERG

>member
-1 MAKKKDVTTDNEIF
+1 MAKKKDLTTHNEIF
-15 VAQKLAEDEL
+15 VAQKLAEEEL
-25 NINEINKPLEM
+25 DTNEINEPLEM

-42 DNNKDLLDYQQQALI
+42 DSNKELLDYQQQALI

-81 QKHYSFAHCDFAK
+81 QKHYSFANCDFAK

-112 SFENFINR
+112 KFENFINR

-178 NKDYFKQ
+178 SKDYFKQ
-185 IDFKNLKSVTNKDF
+185 IDFKSLKSVKNKDF
-199 HHAPKNSF
+199 YRAPKGSF
-207 IEKIAL
+207 IEEIAL

-229 LLNYKDYWDNGEN
+229 LLNYKDCWDNGEN

-251 GNKTESKR
+251 GNKSESKR

-343 RHQTEG
+343 RYQTEG
-349 YFYDPLMLVFTH
+349 YFHDPLMLVFTH
-361 SVNVKNSDAEI
+361 SVNVENSDAEI

-386 SDFLKAKDDL
+386 SDFLKAKEDL

-409 DKDKGYKVNVFKESL
+409 DKDKDYKVKVFKESL
-424 KSMDFKGL
+424 NRLDFKGL

-469 IRIGDITEWICEK
+469 IKIGDITEWIYEK

-515 RTFDTGWDST
+515 RTFETGWDST

-575 KDLKPNA
+575 DRLKPNA

-597 LEAILKIQKESENKG
+597 LEAILKFQKESENGG

-680 IYDPKDYTLL
+680 IYNPKDYTLL

-702 PTWHY
+702 
-707 KDLDH
+707 
-712 MISEIKGKKGYTL
+712 
-725 LKDLI
+725 
-730 QTAHFKKVS
+730 S
-739 TWHYKDLDHMIS
+739 TWHYKDLDYMIS

-769 ALDSEKIVHF
+769 ALDNEKIVHF
-779 KRIKVRADKKEE
+779 KRVKVKADKKEE
-791 LIQTIQ
+791 LVKKIQ
-797 EVKEYAPLDKETLRI
+797 EVKEYAPLD
-812 KIAQGEIDPY
+812 
-822 DTEKHKQDKTFKV
+822 TEKHKQNKTFKV
-835 DEAEL
+835 DDAEL

-856 CDWLKHVVKVES
+856 CDWLKHVVKVKS

-875 LLKIVETLQENYDF
+875 LLKITETLQENYDF

-905 YFNNAAER
+905 YIDNATER
-913 KFFPDFIFWLQ
+913 RFFPDFIFWLQ

-933 IDPKGS
+933 IDPKGT
-939 KHTDYEHKA
+939 KIAEYEHKA
-948 DAYQLFKDK
+948 DAYKLFKDK
-957 IFNPKNDPNL
+957 IFNPKDDPNL
-967 KIKVVLKFYGDKD
+967 KIKVVLKFYGNKD

-992 EGELKDFFLKQLA
+992 KGELKDFFLKQLA

>member
-1 MAKKKDVTTDNEIF
+1 MAKKKDLTTDNEIF
-15 VAQKLAEDEL
+15 VAQKLAEEEL
-25 NINEINKPLEM
+25 NANEINDPLEM

-42 DNNKDLLDYQQQALI
+42 DSNKELLDYQQQALI
-57 NAFRMLVAYFRDF
+57 NAFRMLTAYFRDF

-81 QKHYSFAHCDFAK
+81 QERYSFANCDFAK

-104 FKVENHCV
+104 FKVENQRV

-163 HLIKQFEKEIEKYNR
+163 NLIKQFEKEIEKYNR
-178 NKDYFKQ
+178 NKDYSKQ

-199 HHAPKNSF
+199 YHAPKNVLKEM
-207 IEKIAL
+207 EKIVL

-220 MSDEESKEN
+220 MNDEESKEN

-251 GNKTESKR
+251 GNKSESKR

-343 RHQTEG
+343 RYQTEG

-372 FFKTLARVIENDDG
+372 FFKTLARVIENDDE
-386 SDFLKAKDDL
+386 SDFNRAKDDL

-409 DKDKGYKVNVFKESL
+409 DKDKDYKVKVFKESL

-469 IRIGDITEWICEK
+469 IKIGDITEWVCEK

-504 DKSSINILVGS
+504 NKSSINILVGS

-582 AMLETLFVIPTNHAS
+582 AMLETLFVIATKS
-597 LEAILKIQKESENKG
+597 ESVKAILDLKEESSDP
-612 ENRGSWREIKLEKTP
+612 SWCEVELEKTP
-627 IKHALFVPC
+627 IEHALFVPC
-636 YRKEQ
+636 YQEKSIKATDLQ
-641 TNALKISPSASF
+641 SGSF

-680 IYDPKDYTLL
+680 IYNPKDY
-690 KEMIQTAHFKKV
+690 A
-702 PTWHY
+702 
-707 KDLDH
+707 
-712 MISEIKGKKGYTL
+712 L

-730 QTAHFKKVS
+730 QTKRFEIELN
-739 TWHYKDLDHMIS
+739 WHYKDLDDLIS
-751 EIKGK
+751 ILKK
-756 LYPNQKVPKDEFN
+756 RLYLNQKVPKDEFN
-769 ALDSEKIVHF
+769 ALDDEKIVHF
-779 KRIKVRADKKEE
+779 KRIKVRTDKKEK

-797 EVKEYAPLDKETLRI
+797 EVKEYAPLDKETLRT
-812 KIAQGEIDPY
+812 KIAQGEIDI
-822 DTEKHKQDKTFKV
+822 DNIDKHKQDRTFKV
-835 DEAEL
+835 GDAEL

-868 ESDFLEE
+868 EIDFLKE
-875 LLKIVETLQENYDF
+875 LQKTETIKTLQENYDF

-897 HLDNLFIP
+897 HLDHLFIP
-905 YFNNAAER
+905 YFNSATER

-933 IDPKGS
+933 IDPKGTE
-939 KHTDYEHKA
+939 HTSSLRKA
-948 DAYQLFKDK
+948 YWYKKLFKDK
-957 IFNPKNDPNL
+957 IFNPKDDPNL

-980 DVGERY
+980 KVPDDY
-986 RDDWIK
+986 RNYWIK
-992 EGELKDFFLKQLA
+992 KGKLEDFFLTLKA

>member
-1 MAKKKDVTTDNEIF
+1 MAKKKDLTTDNEIF
-15 VAQKLAEDEL
+15 VAQKLAEEEL
-25 NINEINKPLEM
+25 NTNEINEPLER

-42 DNNKDLLDYQQQALI
+42 DSNKELLDYQQQALI

-70 KENKKEFYAFY
+70 KGSKKEFYAFY
-81 QKHYSFAHCDFAK
+81 QKHYSFAYCDFTN
-94 KKLNPLLKSH
+94 KKLNPLLKAY
-104 FKVENHCV
+104 FKVENGCV

-139 ELLSVAIR
+139 ELLSVAMG

-163 HLIKQFEKEIEKYNR
+163 NLIKQFEKEIEKYNR
-178 NKDYFKQ
+178 GKDYSKQ
-185 IDFKNLKSVTNKDF
+185 IDFKNLKSVTHKDF
-199 HHAPKNSF
+199 HRAPKGF
-207 IEKIAL
+207 FEKIAL

-220 MSDEESKEN
+220 MNDEESKEN

-251 GNKTESKR
+251 GNKSESKR

-282 SDLITAVYNLSVGE
+282 SDLITSVYNLSVGE

-307 LLKKNNLNAFKE
+307 LLKKNNLNAFKD

-343 RHQTEG
+343 RYKTEG
-349 YFYDPLMLVFTH
+349 YFHDPLMLVFTH

-386 SDFLKAKDDL
+386 NDFLRAKEDL
-396 LEELKNPEFLFSD
+396 LEEIKDPEFLFSANK
-409 DKDKGYKVNVFKESL
+409 DKDYKVEVFKEGL

-469 IRIGDITEWICEK
+469 IKIGDITEWICEK

-575 KDLKPNA
+575 EKLKPNA

-597 LEAILKIQKESENKG
+597 LEAILKIQKESENRG
-612 ENRGSWREIKLEKTP
+612 ENRGSWREITLEKTP
-627 IKHALFVPC
+627 IKHDLFVPC

-690 KEMIQTAHFKKV
+690 KDM
-702 PTWHY
+702 
-707 KDLDH
+707 
-712 MISEIKGKKGYTL
+712 
-725 LKDLI
+725 I

-739 TWHYKDLDHMIS
+739 TWHYKDLDYMIS

-756 LYPNQKVPKDEFN
+756 LYPNKKVPKDEFN
-769 ALDSEKIVHF
+769 ALDNEKIVHF
-779 KRIKVRADKKEE
+779 KRIKVKADKQEA
-791 LIQTIQ
+791 LIKTIQ
-797 EVKEYAPLDKETLRI
+797 EVKEHAPLDKETLI
-812 KIAQGEIDPY
+812 KKIAQGEIDPY
-822 DTEKHKQDKTFKV
+822 DAEKHKQDKTFKV
-835 DEAEL
+835 DGAEL

-849 PLIKAKN
+849 PLIKAKD
-856 CDWLKHVVKVES
+856 CDWLKHVVKVKS
-868 ESDFLEE
+868 EIDFLQE
-875 LLKIVETLQENYDF
+875 LQDQETTKTLQENYDF

-905 YFNNAAER
+905 YINNVAER
-913 KFFPDFIFWLQ
+913 RFFPDFIFWLQ
-924 KGGTQIICF
+924 KGDTQIICF
-933 IDPKGS
+933 IDPKGTKIS
-939 KHTDYEHKA
+939 DYQHKA
-948 DAYQLFKDK
+948 DAYKLFKDK
-957 IFNPKNDPNL
+957 IFNPKNNPHFKIK

-980 DVGERY
+980 DVGDNY
-986 RDDWIK
+986 RDYWIQK
-992 EGELKDFFLKQLA
+992 GKLNDFFLTLKD

>member
-1 MAKKKDVTTDNEIF
+1 MAKKKDLTTDNEIF
-15 VAQKLAEDEL
+15 VAQKLAEEEL
-25 NINEINKPLEM
+25 DTNKINESLEM

-42 DNNKDLLDYQQQALI
+42 DSNKELLDYQQQALI
-57 NAFRMLVAYFRDF
+57 NAFRMLTAYFRDF

-81 QKHYSFAHCDFAK
+81 QKHYSFANCDFAK
-94 KKLNPLLKSH
+94 KKLHPLLKSH

-163 HLIKQFEKEIEKYNR
+163 NLIKQFEKEIEKYNR
-178 NKDYFKQ
+178 GKDYSKQ
-185 IDFKNLKSVTNKDF
+185 MDFKSLKSVKNEDF
-199 HHAPKNSF
+199 FHAPKSSF
-207 IEKIAL
+207 KDMEKIAL

-220 MSDEESKEN
+220 MNDEESKEN

-251 GNKTESKR
+251 GNKSESKR
-259 QAIFSLLSLKGF
+259 QAIFSLLALKGF

-307 LLKKNNLNAFKE
+307 LLKKNNLIAFKE

-333 KALLLLGMQK
+333 KTLLLLGMQK
-343 RHQTEG
+343 RYQTEG
-349 YFYDPLMLVFTH
+349 YFHDPLMLVFTH
-361 SVNVKNSDAEI
+361 SVNVENSDAEI

-386 SDFLKAKDDL
+386 SDFLKAKEDL

-409 DKDKGYKVNVFKESL
+409 DKDKDYKIKVFKEGL

-469 IRIGDITEWICEK
+469 IKIGDITEWIYEK

-515 RTFDTGWDST
+515 RTFETGWDST

-568 DIDEAIK
+568 EIDPSIKEA
-575 KDLKPNA
+575 LKPNA
-582 AMLETLFVIPTNHAS
+582 AMLETLFVIATKS
-597 LEAILKIQKESENKG
+597 ESVEAILDFKKESENRG
-612 ENRGSWREIKLEKTP
+612 EDRGSWREIKLEKTR
-627 IKHALFVPC
+627 IEHDLFVPC
-636 YRKEQ
+636 YRKEP
-641 TNALKISPSASF
+641 TSISELPENASF
-653 KMSEKNFKDLKEYFH
+653 KMSGENFKDLKEYFN

-680 IYDPKDYTLL
+680 IYDPKDYAQL
-690 KEMIQTAHFKKV
+690 KNMIQK
-702 PTWHY
+702 
-707 KDLDH
+707 
-712 MISEIKGKKGYTL
+712 ER
-725 LKDLI
+725 
-730 QTAHFKKVS
+730 FKKVS
-739 TWHYKDLDHMIS
+739 TWHYKDLDYLIA

-779 KRIKVRADKKEE
+779 KRIKVKASKKEE
-791 LIQTIQ
+791 LVKKIQ
-797 EVKEYAPLDKETLRI
+797 EAKEYAPLDKETLI
-812 KIAQGEIDPY
+812 KKIAQGEIDPY
-822 DTEKHKQDKTFKV
+822 DTERHKQDKTFEV
-835 DEAEL
+835 DGAEL

-868 ESDFLEE
+868 EIDFLKE
-875 LLKIVETLQENYDF
+875 LQKTETIKTLQENYDF

-905 YFNNAAER
+905 YIGEHAAER
-913 KFFPDFIFWLQ
+913 RFFPDFIFWLQ

-933 IDPKGS
+933 IDPKGTE
-939 KHTDYEHKA
+939 HTSGLRKA
-948 DAYQLFKDK
+948 DAYKNLFKDK
-957 IFNPKNDPNL
+957 VFTPKDNPHF
-967 KIKVVLKFYGDKD
+967 KIQVVLKFYGDKD
-980 DVGERY
+980 KVPDDY
-986 RDDWIK
+986 RDYWIK
-992 EGELKDFFLKQLA
+992 KGKLNDFFLTLQLEFIERG

>member
-1 MAKKKDVTTDNEIF
+1 MAKKKDLTSYNEIF

-25 NINEINKPLEM
+25 NTNKINEPLER

-42 DNNKDLLDYQQQALI
+42 DSNKELLDYQQQALI

-81 QKHYSFAHCDFAK
+81 QEHYSFANCDFTN
-94 KKLNPLLKSH
+94 KKLNPLLKAY

-139 ELLSVAIR
+139 ELLSVAMG

-163 HLIKQFEKEIEKYNR
+163 NLIKQFEKEIEKYNR
-178 NKDYFKQ
+178 GKDFSKQ
-185 IDFKNLKSVTNKDF
+185 IDFKNLKSITHKDF
-199 HHAPKNSF
+199 YRAPKGF
-207 IEKIAL
+207 FEKIAL

-220 MSDEESKEN
+220 MNDEESKEN

-251 GNKTESKR
+251 GNKSESKR

-282 SDLITAVYNLSVGE
+282 SDLITSVYNLSVGE

-307 LLKKNNLNAFKE
+307 LLKKNNLNAFKD

-343 RHQTEG
+343 RYKIEG
-349 YFYDPLMLVFTH
+349 YFHDPLMLVFTH
-361 SVNVKNSDAEI
+361 SVNVENSDAEI

-386 SDFLKAKDDL
+386 NDFSKAKEDL
-396 LEELKNPEFLFSD
+396 LEEIRDPEFLFSANK
-409 DKDKGYKVNVFKESL
+409 DKDYKVKVFKEGL

-440 NGHIEVI
+440 NGYIEVI

-469 IRIGDITEWICEK
+469 IRIGDITEWIYEK

-504 DKSSINILVGS
+504 DRSSINILVGS
-515 RTFDTGWDST
+515 RTFETGWDST

-548 FGRGVRIESVKN
+548 FGRGVRIESLKN

-597 LEAILKIQKESENKG
+597 LEAILTIQKESENRG
-612 ENRGSWREIKLEKTP
+612 ESRGSWREIKLEKTP
-627 IKHALFVPC
+627 IEHALFVPC
-636 YRKEQ
+636 YRKEP
-641 TNALKISPSASF
+641 TSVLELPENASF
-653 KMSEKNFKDLKEYFH
+653 KMSEKNFKDLKEYFN

-680 IYDPKDYTLL
+680 IYEPKDYATL
-690 KEMIQTAHFKKV
+690 KDMIQKTHV
-702 PTWHY
+702 
-707 KDLDH
+707 
-712 MISEIKGKKGYTL
+712 
-725 LKDLI
+725 
-730 QTAHFKKVS
+730 KKVS
-739 TWHYKDLDHMIS
+739 TWHYKDLDYMIS
-751 EIKGK
+751 EIKGR

-769 ALDSEKIVHF
+769 ALDNEKIVHF
-779 KRIKVRADKKEE
+779 KRIKVKADKQEA
-791 LIQTIQ
+791 LIKTIQ
-797 EVKEYAPLDKETLRI
+797 EVKEHAPLDKETLRI

-822 DTEKHKQDKTFKV
+822 DAEKHKQNKTFKV
-835 DEAEL
+835 GDAEL

-849 PLIKAKN
+849 PLIKAKD
-856 CDWLKHVVKVES
+856 CDWLKHVVKVKS
-868 ESDFLEE
+868 EIDFLQE
-875 LLKIVETLQENYDF
+875 LQDQETTKTLQENYDF

-905 YFNNAAER
+905 YINNVAER
-913 KFFPDFIFWLQ
+913 RFFPDFIFWLQ
-924 KGGTQIICF
+924 KGDTQIICF
-933 IDPKGS
+933 IDPKGI
-939 KHTDYEHKA
+939 TYADYEHKA
-948 DAYQLFKDK
+948 DAYKLFKDK
-957 IFNPKNDPNL
+957 IFNPKNNPHF
-967 KIKVVLKFYGDKD
+967 KIKVILKFYGDKNR
-980 DVGERY
+980 VGDNY
-986 RDDWIK
+986 RDYWIQK
-992 EGELKDFFLKQLA
+992 GKLNDFFLTLKD

>member
-1 MAKKKDVTTDNEIF
+1 MAKKKDLTTDNEIF
-15 VAQKLAEDEL
+15 VAQKLAEWEL
-25 NINEINKPLEM
+25 NTNEINEPLER

-42 DNNKDLLDYQQQALI
+42 DSNKELLDYQQQALI

-81 QKHYSFAHCDFAK
+81 QEHYPFANCDFTH

-163 HLIKQFEKEIEKYNR
+163 NLIKQFEKEIEKYNR
-178 NKDYFKQ
+178 GKDFSKQ
-185 IDFKNLKSVTNKDF
+185 IDFKNLKSITHKDF
-199 HHAPKNSF
+199 HHAPKGF
-207 IEKIAL
+207 FEKITL

-251 GNKTESKR
+251 GNKSESKR

-282 SDLITAVYNLSVGE
+282 SDLITSVYNLSVGE

-307 LLKKNNLNAFKE
+307 LLKKNNLNAFKD

-343 RHQTEG
+343 RYKIEG

-361 SVNVKNSDAEI
+361 SVNVENSDAEI
-372 FFKTLARVIENDDG
+372 FFKTLACVIENDDG
-386 SDFLKAKDDL
+386 NDFLKAKEDL
-396 LEELKNPEFLFSD
+396 LEEIKDPEFLFSD
-409 DKDKGYKVNVFKESL
+409 DKDKDYKVKVFKEGL

-469 IRIGDITEWICEK
+469 IKIGDITEWICEK

-504 DKSSINILVGS
+504 DRSSINILVGS
-515 RTFDTGWDST
+515 RTFETGWDST

-597 LEAILKIQKESENKG
+597 LEAILMIQKESKNRG

-627 IKHALFVPC
+627 IKHDLFVPC
-636 YRKEQ
+636 YRKEP
-641 TNALKISPSASF
+641 TSILKIPENASF
-653 KMSEKNFKDLKEYFH
+653 KMSEKNFKDLKEYFN

-680 IYDPKDYTLL
+680 IYDPKDYAML
-690 KEMIQTAHFKKV
+690 KDMIQK
-702 PTWHY
+702 
-707 KDLDH
+707 
-712 MISEIKGKKGYTL
+712 
-725 LKDLI
+725 
-730 QTAHFKKVS
+730 AHFKKVS
-739 TWHYKDLDHMIS
+739 TWHYKDLDYMIA
-751 EIKGK
+751 EIKDK

-769 ALDSEKIVHF
+769 ALDNEKIVHF
-779 KRIKVRADKKEE
+779 KRIKVKADKQEA
-791 LIQTIQ
+791 LIKTIQ
-797 EVKEYAPLDKETLRI
+797 EVKEHAPLDKETLRI

-822 DTEKHKQDKTFKV
+822 DTEKHKQNKTFKV
-835 DEAEL
+835 DDAEL

-849 PLIKAKN
+849 PLIKAKD
-856 CDWLKHVVKVES
+856 CDWLKHVVKVKS
-868 ESDFLEE
+868 EIDFLQE
-875 LLKIVETLQENYDF
+875 LQDQETTKTLQENYDF

-905 YFNNAAER
+905 YINNVAEKR
-913 KFFPDFIFWLQ
+913 FFPDFIFWLQ
-924 KGGTQIICF
+924 KGDTQIICF
-933 IDPKGS
+933 IDPKGI
-939 KHTDYEHKA
+939 TYADYEHKA
-948 DAYQLFKDK
+948 DAYKLFKDK
-957 IFNPKNDPNL
+957 IFNPKNNPHF

-980 DVGERY
+980 RVGDNY
-986 RDDWIK
+986 RDYWIQK
-992 EGELKDFFLKQLA
+992 GKLNDFFLTLKD

>member
-1 MAKKKDVTTDNEIF
+1 MAKKKDLTTHNEIF
-15 VAQKLAEDEL
+15 VAQKLAEEEL
-25 NINEINKPLEM
+25 NINEINEPLEM

-42 DNNKDLLDYQQQALI
+42 DSNKELLDYQQQALI
-57 NAFRMLVAYFRDF
+57 NAFRVLVAYFRDF

-104 FKVENHCV
+104 FKVENQRV

-163 HLIKQFEKEIEKYNR
+163 NLIKQFEKEIEKYNR
-178 NKDYFKQ
+178 GKDYSKQ
-185 IDFKNLKSVTNKDF
+185 IDFKNLKEVTNKDF
-199 HHAPKNSF
+199 HRAPKDF
-207 IEKIAL
+207 FEKITL
-213 FYYRADL
+213 FYYRTDL
-220 MSDEESKEN
+220 MNDEESKEN
-229 LLNYKDYWDNGEN
+229 LLNYKDYWDHGEN

-251 GNKTESKR
+251 GNKSESKR

-282 SDLITAVYNLSVGE
+282 SDLITSVYNLSVGE

-343 RHQTEG
+343 RYQTEG
-349 YFYDPLMLVFTH
+349 YFHDPLMLVFTH

-396 LEELKNPEFLFSD
+396 LEELKGPEFLFSD
-409 DKDKGYKVNVFKESL
+409 GKDKDYKVKVFKEGL

-432 KEEVFYAS
+432 KEEVFYAN

-568 DIDEAIK
+568 DIDGAIK
-575 KDLKPNA
+575 KALKPNA

-597 LEAILKIQKESENKG
+597 LEAILKFQKESENKG
-612 ENRGSWREIKLEKTP
+612 ENRGSWREIKLEKTR
-627 IKHALFVPC
+627 IEHALFVPC

-653 KMSEKNFKDLKEYFH
+653 KMSEENFKDLKEYFH

-680 IYDPKDYTLL
+680 IYDPKDYELL
-690 KEMIQTAHFKKV
+690 KEM
-702 PTWHY
+702 
-707 KDLDH
+707 
-712 MISEIKGKKGYTL
+712 
-725 LKDLI
+725 I

-739 TWHYKDLDHMIS
+739 TWHYKDLDYMIS

-769 ALDSEKIVHF
+769 ALDNEKIVHF
-779 KRIKVRADKKEE
+779 KRIKVKADKKEE
-791 LIQTIQ
+791 LMKTIQ
-797 EVKEYAPLDKETLRI
+797 EVKEYAPLDKETLRK

-835 DEAEL
+835 DGAEL

-856 CDWLKHVVKVES
+856 CDWLKHVVKVKS
-868 ESDFLEE
+868 ESNFLEE
-875 LLKIVETLQENYDF
+875 LLKITETLQENYDF

-897 HLDNLFIP
+897 HLDHLFIP
-905 YFNNAAER
+905 YIDNGATER
-913 KFFPDFIFWLQ
+913 KFFPDFIFWLE

-933 IDPKGS
+933 IDPKGITR
-939 KHTDYEHKA
+939 TDYEHKA

-957 IFNPKNDPNL
+957 IFNPKDNPNF

-992 EGELKDFFLKQLA
+992 EGELKDFFLTLKQLA

>member
-1 MAKKKDVTTDNEIF
+1 MNT
-15 VAQKLAEDEL
+15 
-25 NINEINKPLEM
+25 NEINEPLEM

-42 DNNKDLLDYQQQALI
+42 DNNKELLDYQQQALI
-57 NAFRMLVAYFRDF
+57 NAFRMLAAYFRDF

-81 QKHYSFAHCDFAK
+81 QEHYSFANCDFTH
-94 KKLNPLLKSH
+94 KKLNPLLKNY
-104 FKVENHCV
+104 FKVENGCV

-139 ELLSVAIR
+139 ELLSVAMG

-153 KNIMFFSANE
+153 KNIMFFSTNE

-178 NKDYFKQ
+178 NKDYSKQ
-185 IDFKNLKSVTNKDF
+185 IDFKNLKGVKNKDF
-199 HHAPKNSF
+199 YHAPKDF
-207 IEKIAL
+207 LMEKIAL
-213 FYYRADL
+213 FYYRTDL
-220 MSDEESKEN
+220 MNDEESKEN
-229 LLNYKDYWDNGEN
+229 LLNYKDCWDNGEN

-307 LLKKNNLNAFKE
+307 LLKKNNLSAFKE

-343 RHQTEG
+343 RYKTEG
-349 YFYDPLMLVFTH
+349 YFHDPLMLVFTH
-361 SVNVKNSDAEI
+361 SVNVENSDAEI
-372 FFKTLARVIENDDG
+372 FFKTLACVIENDDG
-386 SDFLKAKDDL
+386 NDFLKAKDDL

-409 DKDKGYKVNVFKESL
+409 GKNQNYKIEVFKESL

-432 KEEVFYAS
+432 KEAVFYAS

-469 IRIGDITEWICEK
+469 IRIGDITEWIHEK

-582 AMLETLFVIPTNHAS
+582 AMLETLFVIATKS
-597 LEAILKIQKESENKG
+597 ESVKAILDLKEESSDP
-612 ENRGSWREIKLEKTP
+612 SWYEVELEKTP
-627 IKHALFVPC
+627 IEHALFVPC
-636 YRKEQ
+636 YQEKCIKATDLE
-641 TNALKISPSASF
+641 SGSF

-680 IYDPKDYTLL
+680 IYNPKD
-690 KEMIQTAHFKKV
+690 
-702 PTWHY
+702 
-707 KDLDH
+707 
-712 MISEIKGKKGYTL
+712 YTL

-730 QTAHFKKVS
+730 QTKRFEIELN
-739 TWHYKDLDHMIS
+739 WHYKDLDDLIS
-751 EIKGK
+751 ILKK
-756 LYPNQKVPKDEFN
+756 RLYLNQKVPKDEFN
-769 ALDSEKIVHF
+769 ALDDEKIVHF
-779 KRIKVRADKKEE
+779 KRVKVRADKKEK

-797 EVKEYAPLDKETLRI
+797 EVKEYAPLDKETLRM
-812 KIAQGEIDPY
+812 KIAQGEIDI
-822 DTEKHKQDKTFKV
+822 DNIDKHKQDRTFKV

-856 CDWLKHVVKVES
+856 CDWLKHVVKVKS

-875 LLKIVETLQENYDF
+875 LLKITETLQENYDF

-905 YFNNAAER
+905 YIDNSATER
-913 KFFPDFIFWLQ
+913 KFFPDFIFWLE

-933 IDPKGS
+933 IDPKGTE
-939 KHTDYEHKA
+939 HTSSLRKA
-948 DAYQLFKDK
+948 YWYKELFKDK
-957 IFNPKNDPNL
+957 VFNPKDDPNF

-980 DVGERY
+980 KVVES
-986 RDDWIK
+986 RDLWIK
-992 EGELKDFFLKQLA
+992 KGELKDFFLKQLA

>member
-1 MAKKKDVTTDNEIF
+1 MAKKKDLTSYNEIF

-25 NINEINKPLEM
+25 NTNEINEPLER
-36 LDFKSF
+36 LDFKNF
-42 DNNKDLLDYQQQALI
+42 DSNKELLDYQQQALI

-81 QKHYSFAHCDFAK
+81 QEHYSFANCDFTH
-94 KKLNPLLKSH
+94 KKLNHLLKSH
-104 FKVENHCV
+104 FKVKNQRV

-163 HLIKQFEKEIEKYNR
+163 NLIKQFEKEIEKYNR
-178 NKDYFKQ
+178 GKDFSKQ
-185 IDFKNLKSVTNKDF
+185 IDFKNLKSVTHKDF
-199 HHAPKNSF
+199 HRAPKGF
-207 IEKIAL
+207 FEKIAL

-220 MSDEESKEN
+220 MNDEESKEN

-251 GNKTESKR
+251 GNKSESKR

-307 LLKKNNLNAFKE
+307 LLKKNNLSAFKD

-343 RHQTEG
+343 RYKIEG
-349 YFYDPLMLVFTH
+349 YFHDPLMLVFTH
-361 SVNVKNSDAEI
+361 SVNVENSDAEI

-386 SDFLKAKDDL
+386 NDFLKAKEDL
-396 LEELKNPEFLFSD
+396 LEEIKDLKFLFSD
-409 DKDKGYKVNVFKESL
+409 DKDKDYKVKVFKEGL

-432 KEEVFYAS
+432 KEEVFYANS
-440 NGHIEVI
+440 GHIEVI

-469 IRIGDITEWICEK
+469 IKIGDITEWIYEK

-504 DKSSINILVGS
+504 DRSSINILVGS
-515 RTFDTGWDST
+515 RTFETGWDST

-568 DIDEAIK
+568 EIDGAIK
-575 KDLKPNA
+575 KALKPNA

-597 LEAILKIQKESENKG
+597 LEAILTIQKESENKG

-627 IKHALFVPC
+627 IKHKLFVPC
-636 YRKEQ
+636 YRKEP
-641 TNALKISPSASF
+641 TSITELPENALF
-653 KMSEKNFKDLKEYFH
+653 KMSGENFKDLKECFN

-680 IYDPKDYTLL
+680 IYDPKDYEQL
-690 KEMIQTAHFKKV
+690 KKMIQK
-702 PTWHY
+702 
-707 KDLDH
+707 
-712 MISEIKGKKGYTL
+712 ER
-725 LKDLI
+725 
-730 QTAHFKKVS
+730 FKKVS
-739 TWHYKDLDHMIS
+739 TWHYKDLDYMIS

-769 ALDSEKIVHF
+769 ALDNEKIVHF
-779 KRIKVRADKKEE
+779 KRIKVKAHKEEE
-791 LIQTIQ
+791 LIKTIQ
-797 EVKEYAPLDKETLRI
+797 EVKEHAPC
-812 KIAQGEIDPY
+812 
-822 DTEKHKQDKTFKV
+822 KTV
-835 DEAEL
+835 GDDAEL

-849 PLIKAKN
+849 PLIKAKD
-856 CDWLKHVVKVES
+856 CDWLKHVVKVKS
-868 ESDFLEE
+868 EIDFLQE
-875 LLKIVETLQENYDF
+875 LQDQETTKTLQENYDF

-905 YFNNAAER
+905 YIGENATER
-913 KFFPDFIFWLQ
+913 RFFPDFIFWLQ
-924 KGGTQIICF
+924 KGDTQIICF
-933 IDPKGS
+933 IDPKGTE
-939 KHTDYEHKA
+939 HTSSLRKA
-948 DAYQLFKDK
+948 DVYKPFKDK
-957 IFNPKNDPNL
+957 IFNPTNDPNF

-980 DVGERY
+980 RVPEDY
-986 RDDWIK
+986 RDYWIK
-992 EGELKDFFLKQLA
+992 KGKLNDFFLTLKS

>member
-1 MAKKKDVTTDNEIF
+1 MAKKKDLTSYNEIF
-15 VAQKLAEDEL
+15 VAQKLAEEEL
-25 NINEINKPLEM
+25 NTNEINEPLER

-42 DNNKDLLDYQQQALI
+42 DDNKELLDYQQQALI
-57 NAFRMLVAYFRDF
+57 NAFRMLAAYFRDF

-81 QKHYSFAHCDFAK
+81 QEHYSFANCDFTN
-94 KKLNPLLKSH
+94 KKLNPLLKGY

-139 ELLSVAIR
+139 ELLSVAMG

-163 HLIKQFEKEIEKYNR
+163 NLIKQFEKEIEKYNR
-178 NKDYFKQ
+178 GKDFSKQ
-185 IDFKNLKSVTNKDF
+185 IDFKNLKKVTHKDF
-199 HHAPKNSF
+199 HRAPKGF
-207 IEKIAL
+207 FEKIAL

-220 MSDEESKEN
+220 MNDEESKEN

-251 GNKTESKR
+251 GNKSESKR

-282 SDLITAVYNLSVGE
+282 SDLITSVYNLSVGE

-307 LLKKNNLNAFKE
+307 LLNKNNLSAFKD

-343 RHQTEG
+343 RYKIEG

-361 SVNVKNSDAEI
+361 SVNVENSNAEI
-372 FFKTLARVIENDDG
+372 FFKTLVRVIENDDG
-386 SDFLKAKDDL
+386 NDFLKAKEDL
-396 LEELKNPEFLFSD
+396 LEEIKDPEFLFSD
-409 DKDKGYKVNVFKESL
+409 DKDKDYKLKVFKEGL

-432 KEEVFYAS
+432 KEEVFYANS
-440 NGHIEVI
+440 GHIEVI

-504 DKSSINILVGS
+504 DRSSINILVGS
-515 RTFDTGWDST
+515 RTFETGWDST

-568 DIDEAIK
+568 DTDEAIK

-597 LEAILKIQKESENKG
+597 LEAILKFQKESENKG

-680 IYDPKDYTLL
+680 IYNPKDYTLL

-702 PTWHY
+702 
-707 KDLDH
+707 
-712 MISEIKGKKGYTL
+712 
-725 LKDLI
+725 
-730 QTAHFKKVS
+730 S
-739 TWHYKDLDHMIS
+739 TWHYKDLDYMIA
-751 EIKGK
+751 EIKGR

-769 ALDSEKIVHF
+769 ALDNEKIVHF
-779 KRIKVRADKKEE
+779 KRIKVKADKEEE
-791 LIQTIQ
+791 LIKTIQ
-797 EVKEYAPLDKETLRI
+797 EVKEHAPLDKETLI
-812 KIAQGEIDPY
+812 KKIAQGEIDPY

-835 DEAEL
+835 GDAEL

-849 PLIKAKN
+849 PLIKAKD
-856 CDWLKHVVKVES
+856 CDWLKHVVKVKS
-868 ESDFLEE
+868 EIDFLQE
-875 LLKIVETLQENYDF
+875 LQDQETTKMLQENYDF

-905 YFNNAAER
+905 YINNVAER
-913 KFFPDFIFWLQ
+913 RFFPDFIFWLQ
-924 KGGTQIICF
+924 KGDTQIICF
-933 IDPKGS
+933 IDPKGIIIS
-939 KHTDYEHKA
+939 DYQLKA
-948 DAYQLFKDK
+948 DAYKLFKNK
-957 IFNPKNDPNL
+957 IFNPKNDPHCKIK

-980 DVGERY
+980 KVGDNY
-986 RDDWIK
+986 RDYWIQK
-992 EGELKDFFLKQLA
+992 GKLNDFFLTLKD

>member
-1 MAKKKDVTTDNEIF
+1 MAKKKDLTSYNEIF

-25 NINEINKPLEM
+25 NTNEINEPLEM

-42 DNNKDLLDYQQQALI
+42 DSNKELLDYQQQALI

-70 KENKKEFYAFY
+70 KESKKAFYAFY
-81 QKHYSFAHCDFAK
+81 QEHYSFANCDFTN
-94 KKLNPLLKSH
+94 KKLNPLLKNH

-178 NKDYFKQ
+178 GKDYSKQ
-185 IDFKNLKSVTNKDF
+185 INFKNLKSVTHKDF
-199 HHAPKNSF
+199 YHAPKGF
-207 IEKIAL
+207 FEKIAL

-220 MSDEESKEN
+220 MNDEESKEN

-251 GNKTESKR
+251 GNKSESKR

-307 LLKKNNLNAFKE
+307 LLKKNNLIAFKE

-343 RHQTEG
+343 RYKTEG
-349 YFYDPLMLVFTH
+349 YFHDPLMLVFTH

-372 FFKTLARVIENDDG
+372 FFKTLAHVIENDDE
-386 SDFLKAKDDL
+386 SDFLKAKEDL
-396 LEELKNPEFLFSD
+396 LEELRDPEFLFSD
-409 DKDKGYKVNVFKESL
+409 DKDKNYKVKVFKESL

-432 KEEVFYAS
+432 KEEVFYANS
-440 NGHIEVI
+440 GYIEVI

-469 IRIGDITEWICEK
+469 IKIGDITEWICEK

-515 RTFDTGWDST
+515 RTFETGWDST

-597 LEAILKIQKESENKG
+597 LEAILTIQKESENRG

-627 IKHALFVPC
+627 IKHDLFVPC
-636 YRKEQ
+636 YHKEP
-641 TNALKISPSASF
+641 TSILELSPNASF
-653 KMSEKNFKDLKEYFH
+653 KMSEKNFKDLKEYFN

-680 IYDPKDYTLL
+680 IYDPKDYATL
-690 KEMIQTAHFKKV
+690 KEMIQKVHFKK
-702 PTWHY
+702 
-707 KDLDH
+707 
-712 MISEIKGKKGYTL
+712 I
-725 LKDLI
+725 
-730 QTAHFKKVS
+730 S
-739 TWHYKDLDHMIS
+739 TWHYKDLDYMIS

-756 LYPNQKVPKDEFN
+756 LYPNKKVPKDEFN
-769 ALDSEKIVHF
+769 ALDDEKIVHF
-779 KRIKVRADKKEE
+779 KRIKVKADKQEV
-791 LIQTIQ
+791 LIKTIQ
-797 EVKEYAPLDKETLRI
+797 EVKEHAPLDKETLRI
-812 KIAQGEIDPY
+812 KIAQ
-822 DTEKHKQDKTFKV
+822 DKTFKV
-835 DEAEL
+835 GDAEL

-849 PLIKAKN
+849 PLIKAKD
-856 CDWLKHVVKVES
+856 CDWLKHVVKVKS
-868 ESDFLEE
+868 EIDFLQE
-875 LLKIVETLQENYDF
+875 LQDQETTKTLQENYDF

-905 YFNNAAER
+905 YINNVAER
-913 KFFPDFIFWLQ
+913 RFFPDFIFWLQ
-924 KGGTQIICF
+924 KGDTQIICF
-933 IDPKGS
+933 IDPKGI
-939 KHTDYEHKA
+939 TYADYEHKA
-948 DAYQLFKDK
+948 DAYKLFKNK
-957 IFNPKNDPNL
+957 IFSPKNDPNF

-980 DVGERY
+980 RVGDNY
-986 RDDWIK
+986 RDYWIQK
-992 EGELKDFFLKQLA
+992 GKLNDFFLTLKD

>member
-1 MAKKKDVTTDNEIF
+1 MAKKKQEVRNNEIF
-15 VAQKLAEDEL
+15 VAQKLAEEEL
-25 NINEINKPLEM
+25 NTNKINEPLEM

-42 DNNKDLLDYQQQALI
+42 DSNKELLDYQQQALI
-57 NAFRMLVAYFRDF
+57 NAFRVLVAYFRDF

-81 QKHYSFAHCDFAK
+81 QKHYSFANCDFAK

-104 FKVENHCV
+104 FKVENQRV

-139 ELLSVAIR
+139 ELLSVAMG

-163 HLIKQFEKEIEKYNR
+163 NLIKQFEKEIEKYNR
-178 NKDYFKQ
+178 GKDYSKQ
-185 IDFKNLKSVTNKDF
+185 IDFKNLKSITHKDF
-199 HHAPKNSF
+199 HRAPKGF
-207 IEKIAL
+207 FEKIAL

-220 MSDEESKEN
+220 MNDEESKEN

-251 GNKTESKR
+251 GNKSESKR

-307 LLKKNNLNAFKE
+307 LLKKNNLNAFKD

-343 RHQTEG
+343 RYKTEG
-349 YFYDPLMLVFTH
+349 YFHDPLMLVFTH
-361 SVNVKNSDAEI
+361 SVNVENSDAEI

-386 SDFLKAKDDL
+386 NDFLKAKEDL
-396 LEELKNPEFLFSD
+396 LEELKDPEFLFSANK
-409 DKDKGYKVNVFKESL
+409 DKDYKVKVFKEGL

-469 IRIGDITEWICEK
+469 IKIGDITEWICEK

-504 DKSSINILVGS
+504 DRSSINILVGS
-515 RTFDTGWDST
+515 RTFETGWDST

-575 KDLKPNA
+575 ENLKPNA

-597 LEAILKIQKESENKG
+597 LEAILKIQKESENRG
-612 ENRGSWREIKLEKTP
+612 ESRGSWREITLEKTP
-627 IKHALFVPC
+627 IKHDLFMPC
-636 YRKEQ
+636 YRKEP
-641 TNALKISPSASF
+641 TSILKIPESASF
-653 KMSEKNFKDLKEYFH
+653 KMSEKNFKDLKEYFN

-680 IYDPKDYTLL
+680 IYDPKDYEEL
-690 KEMIQTAHFKKV
+690 KRMIQKTHV
-702 PTWHY
+702 
-707 KDLDH
+707 
-712 MISEIKGKKGYTL
+712 
-725 LKDLI
+725 
-730 QTAHFKKVS
+730 KKVS
-739 TWHYKDLDHMIS
+739 TWHYKDLDYMIS

-769 ALDSEKIVHF
+769 TLDNEKIVHF
-779 KRIKVRADKKEE
+779 KRIKVKADKQEA
-791 LIQTIQ
+791 LIKTIQ
-797 EVKEYAPLDKETLRI
+797 EVKEHAPLDKETLRI

-822 DTEKHKQDKTFKV
+822 DAEKHKQNKTFKV
-835 DEAEL
+835 GDAEL

-849 PLIKAKN
+849 PLIKAKD
-856 CDWLKHVVKVES
+856 CDWLKHVVKVKS
-868 ESDFLEE
+868 EIDFLQE
-875 LLKIVETLQENYDF
+875 LQDQETTKTLQENYDF

-905 YFNNAAER
+905 YIDNGATER

-957 IFNPKNDPNL
+957 IFNPKDDPNL

-980 DVGERY
+980 NVGERY

>member
-1 MAKKKDVTTDNEIF
+1 MAKKKDLTTDNEIF
-15 VAQKLAEDEL
+15 VAQKLAEEEL
-25 NINEINKPLEM
+25 NANGINDPLER

-42 DNNKDLLDYQQQALI
+42 DNNKELLDYQQQALI
-57 NAFRMLVAYFRDF
+57 NAFRMLIAYFRDF

-81 QKHYSFAHCDFAK
+81 QEHYSFANCDFAK

-139 ELLSVAIR
+139 ELLSVAMG

-178 NKDYFKQ
+178 NKDYSKQ
-185 IDFKNLKSVTNKDF
+185 IDFKSLKSVTNKDF
-199 HHAPKNSF
+199 YHAPKGSF

-220 MSDEESKEN
+220 MNDEESKEN

-251 GNKTESKR
+251 GNKSESKR

-343 RHQTEG
+343 RYQTEG
-349 YFYDPLMLVFTH
+349 YFHDPLMLVFTH
-361 SVNVKNSDAEI
+361 SVNVENSDAEI
-372 FFKTLARVIENDDG
+372 FFKTLARVIENDDE
-386 SDFLKAKDDL
+386 SDFNRAKDDL

-409 DKDKGYKVNVFKESL
+409 DKDKDYKVKVFKEGL

-432 KEEVFYAS
+432 KEEVFYAN

-469 IRIGDITEWICEK
+469 IKIGDITEWICEK

-568 DIDEAIK
+568 DIDKAVK
-575 KDLKPNA
+575 KALKPNA
-582 AMLETLFVIPTNHAS
+582 AMLETLFVIPTNYAS
-597 LEAILKIQKESENKG
+597 LEAILKFQKESENKG
-612 ENRGSWREIKLEKTP
+612 ENRGSWREIKLEKTR
-627 IKHALFVPC
+627 IEHALFVPC

-680 IYDPKDYTLL
+680 IYNPKDYTLL

-702 PTWHY
+702 
-707 KDLDH
+707 
-712 MISEIKGKKGYTL
+712 
-725 LKDLI
+725 
-730 QTAHFKKVS
+730 S
-739 TWHYKDLDHMIS
+739 TWHYKDLDYMIS

-769 ALDSEKIVHF
+769 ALDNEKIVHF
-779 KRIKVRADKKEE
+779 KRVKVRADKKEK

-797 EVKEYAPLDKETLRI
+797 EVKEYTPL
-812 KIAQGEIDPY
+812 
-822 DTEKHKQDKTFKV
+822 DTEKHKQDRTFKV

-856 CDWLKHVVKVES
+856 CDWLKHVVKVKS

-875 LLKIVETLQENYDF
+875 LLKITETLQENYDFWAFSKKAKNCDWLKHVVKVKSESDFLEELLKITETLQENYDF

-905 YFNNAAER
+905 YIDNAAER

-924 KGGTQIICF
+924 KGDTQIICF
-933 IDPKGS
+933 IDPKGT
-939 KHTDYEHKA
+939 KIAEYEHKA
-948 DAYQLFKDK
+948 DWYKKLFKDK
-957 IFNPKNDPNL
+957 VFSSKDDPNF
-967 KIKVVLKFYGDKD
+967 KIRVVLKFYGDKD

-992 EGELKDFFLKQLA
+992 KGKLEDFFLTLKA